1 MNKTFLEYVAEDII
15 SKYGTDLSRIA
26 VVFPNK
32 RAALFLNEHLARL
45 AGQPVWS
52 PAYITISDLFR
63 QHTDLKTADPIKLI
77 CDIHKSFTKCTGI
90 DETLDH
96 FYGWGQLLLADFD
109 DIDKNMADADSIFCN
124 LKDIHELDDI
134 SYLDDEQKEML
145 ARFFANFSDDIDS
158 ELKKRFLS
166 LWSHFG
172 DIYHDYNRRLTEQ
185 GIGYEGAIYR
195 KVANEQTLHLKYDKY
210 LFVGFN
216 LLQKVERLLF
226 SRLMKEDKAK
236 FYWDFD
242 EYYMPSPS
250 PLPSGGAPVGGY
262 GIPAIPTQPTCSV
275 GGYGIP
281 AIPTQP
287 TCSVGALPGGYGIP
301 AIPTQPTCSVGALP
315 GGALVSSAPTNLNL
329 ADFPNELDNTDPD
342 IYANMRRPKRI
353 RFISSPTENA
363 QARFASNWL
372 LENHRYRA
380 GRKTAV
386 VMCDESILLPLM
398 HSLPPEADKV
408 NITSGF
414 PLAMTPVASLV
425 MLLFDLY
432 TLGLR
437 KKGTTLN
444 PHYLK
449 KLMAHPYAHHLKGVH
464 LSQVHQEEVH
474 QPNSPSHHLTI
485 STPHHL
491 TTSTILHHIATLIKQ
506 VGIATK
512 PEGDPL
518 TQESVFRMYTILNRL
533 ATLADSGDLL
543 VDNTTLRRLVSQLVS
558 TSSIPF
564 HGEPVVGVQIMGVL
578 ETRNIDFDHLLL
590 LSCNEGNMPKG
601 VNDSSFIPY
610 TIRKAHHL
618 TTIDNKVALYSYY
631 FHRLLQRARDI
642 TIAYNNTTDNGHT
655 GEMSRFM
662 LQLLVESGQK
672 INHYTLTAK
681 NHPTPLMPKPI
692 QKDEATLS
700 KLQQITRL
708 SPSALNTYIR
718 CPLAFYYQYIAHIQ
732 EPHPDP
738 ETIDNRL
745 FGNIFHRAAYL
756 IYKDITDRSPLIEK
770 AHIQAYLSNRT
781 LLANVVDRAFQ
792 AEQCTPNNGLQII
805 NREVIIQYITKLLK
819 IDQQLCPFSILAMEE
834 EAKVYTTL
842 SFTIPSEGAL
852 VGGYGIP
859 AIPTQPTCSVG
870 ALKGGALVGGYG
882 IPAIPTQ
889 PTCSVGALK
898 GGALK
903 GGALV
908 SSAPKTSAPKTSAPK
923 TSAPGKQYNL
933 TIGGIIDRLD
943 ILTDRQTG
951 KPRIR
956 VVDYKTG
963 NQPSSPIKNIDEIF
977 DPNNIRTKHSN
988 YYLQAILYSLI
999 VSRSKRWNPA
1009 GHPVSPAL
1017 LFIKQAPATD
1027 YDPTLLIDKHPISDV
1042 TVYEEEFL
1050 TKLKHTLADIYSPD
1064 TPFTPTDDR
1073 KKCELCPY
1081 RMLCGL

>member
-134 SYLDDEQKEML
+134 SYLDNEQKEML

-195 KVANEQTLHLKYDKY
+195 KVASEETLHLKYDKY

-216 LLQKVERLLF
+216 LIQKVERVLF
-226 SRLMKEDKAK
+226 SRLMKEGKAK

-242 EYYMPSPS
+242 EYYMPTARAQQS
-250 PLPSGGAPVGGY
+250 A
-262 GIPAIPTQPTCSV
+262 SV
-275 GGYGIP
+275 PNNTASFAAYL
-281 AIPTQP
+281 T
-287 TCSVGALPGGYGIP
+287 
-301 AIPTQPTCSVGALP
+301 
-315 GGALVSSAPTNLNL
+315 
-329 ADFPNELDNTDPD
+329 DFPNELDNTDRD

-372 LENHRYRA
+372 LENDRYKA

-386 VMCDESILLPLM
+386 VMCDESILLPIM

-432 TLGLR
+432 TLDLR
-437 KKGTTLN
+437 KKGTAFN

-449 KLMAHPYAHHLKGVH
+449 KLMAHPYAHHLQEVHLKEAHLKGVH
-464 LSQVHQEEVH
+464 LSQVHQ
-474 QPNSPSHHLTI
+474 PNSKFDN
-485 STPHHL
+485 STSAQP
-491 TTSTILHHIATLIKQ
+491 TTQHSTFNTQHSILHHIATLVKQ

-512 PEGDPL
+512 QEGDAL
-518 TQESVFRMYTILNRL
+518 TQESVFRMFTILNRL
-533 ATLADSGDLL
+533 AALADSGDLL
-543 VDNTTLRRLVSQLVS
+543 VDNTTLRRLVSQLVGAA
-558 TSSIPF
+558 SIPF

-578 ETRNIDFDHLLL
+578 ETRNIDFDNVLL

-610 TIRKAHHL
+610 SIRKAHGL
-618 TTIDNKVALYSYY
+618 TTIDNKVAIYSYY
-631 FHRLLQRARDI
+631 FHRLLQRAGDI
-642 TIAYNNTTDNGHT
+642 TIAYNNSTDNGHT

-672 INHYTLTAK
+672 IDHYSLTAK
-681 NHPTPLMPKPI
+681 NQPTPLMPKPI
-692 QKDEATLS
+692 EKDETALS
-700 KLQQITRL
+700 KLEEISRL
-708 SPSALNTYIR
+708 SPSAINTYIR
-718 CPLAFYYQYIAHIQ
+718 CKLAFYYQYIAHIK
-732 EPHPDP
+732 EPDSDP
-738 ETIDNRL
+738 ETIDNRM

-756 IYKDITDRSPLIEK
+756 IYKDITDHSPVIEK
-770 AHIQAYLSNRT
+770 AHIQAYLSNRK
-781 LLANVVDRAFQ
+781 LLASVVDRAF
-792 AEQCTPNNGLQII
+792 EEEECKTNNGLQII
-805 NREVIIQYITKLLK
+805 NREVIIEYITKLLK

-834 EAKVYTTL
+834 EAKVYTQL
-842 SFTIPSEGAL
+842 SFTIPSG
-852 VGGYGIP
+852 
-859 AIPTQPTCSVG
+859 G
-870 ALKGGALVGGYG
+870 ALKE
-882 IPAIPTQ
+882 
-889 PTCSVGALK
+889 
-898 GGALK
+898 GALK

-908 SSAPKTSAPKTSAPK
+908 SSAPDKH
-923 TSAPGKQYNL
+923 YNL

-943 ILTDRQTG
+943 AVTDKQTG
-951 KPRIR
+951 KRRIR

-963 NQPSSPIKNIDEIF
+963 NKPSSAIKSIEEVFDPKNIAS
-977 DPNNIRTKHSN
+977 KHSN
-988 YYLQAILYSLI
+988 YFLQAILYSLI
-999 VSRSKRWNPA
+999 VSRSKEWNA
-1009 GHPVSPAL
+1009 ANDAVSPAL
-1017 LFIKQAPATD
+1017 LFIKQAPAND

-1050 TKLKHTLADIYSPD
+1050 TKLKETVADMYSPD
-1064 TPFTPTDDR
+1064 AAFTPTDDR

>member
-15 SKYGTDLSRIA
+15 GKYGTDLSRIA

-134 SYLDDEQKEML
+134 SYLDNEQKEML
-145 ARFFANFSDDIDS
+145 KRFFANFSDDIES

-195 KVANEQTLHLKYDKY
+195 KVVSEETLHLKYDKY

-216 LLQKVERLLF
+216 LLQKVERVLF
-226 SRLMKEDKAK
+226 NRLMKEGKAK

-250 PLPSGGAPVGGY
+250 PLPSGGA
-262 GIPAIPTQPTCSV
+262 
-275 GGYGIP
+275 
-281 AIPTQP
+281 
-287 TCSVGALPGGYGIP
+287 
-301 AIPTQPTCSVGALP
+301 
-315 GGALVSSAPTNLNL
+315 LVSSAPRTSAPTNLTTSPSQHLNIS
-329 ADFPNELDNTDPD
+329 DFPNELDNTDRD

-372 LENHRYRA
+372 LENERYRA

-437 KKGTTLN
+437 KKGTAFN

-449 KLMAHPYAHHLKGVH
+449 KLMAHPYARHLQEVHLKGVHLKGVH
-464 LSQVHQEEVH
+464 LSQVHQEEE
-474 QPNSPSHHLTI
+474 QQTIGDNSGCMGMAGMPY
-485 STPHHL
+485 PP
-491 TTSTILHHIATLIKQ
+491 TSAALLHHIATLIKQ

-512 PEGDPL
+512 PEGDAL
-518 TQESVFRMYTILNRL
+518 TQESVFRMFTILNRL
-533 ATLADSGDLL
+533 ATLADSGDLV
-543 VDNTTLRRLVSQLVS
+543 VDNTTLRRLVSQLVGAA
-558 TSSIPF
+558 SIPF
-564 HGEPVVGVQIMGVL
+564 HGEPVIGVQIMGVL
-578 ETRNIDFDHLLL
+578 ETRNIDFDNVLL

-610 TIRKAHHL
+610 SIRKAHGL
-618 TTIDNKVALYSYY
+618 TTIDNKVAIYSYY
-631 FHRLLQRARDI
+631 FHRLLQRAGDI
-642 TIAYNNTTDNGHT
+642 TIAYNNSTDNGHT

-672 INHYTLTAK
+672 IDHYSLTAK
-681 NHPTPLMPKPI
+681 NQPTPLMPKPI
-692 QKDEATLS
+692 EKDEAALS
-700 KLQQITRL
+700 KLEEMSRL
-708 SPSALNTYIR
+708 SPSAINTYIR
-718 CPLAFYYQYIAHIQ
+718 CKLAFYYQYIAHIK
-732 EPHPDP
+732 EPDSDP

-756 IYKDITDRSPLIEK
+756 IYKDITDHSQVIEK
-770 AHIQAYLSNRT
+770 AHIQAYLSNRK
-781 LLANVVDRAFQ
+781 LLASVVDRAF
-792 AEQCTPNNGLQII
+792 EEEECKTNNGLQII
-805 NREVIIQYITKLLK
+805 NREVIIEYITKLLK

-834 EAKVYTTL
+834 EAKVYTQL
-842 SFTIPSEGAL
+842 SFTIPS
-852 VGGYGIP
+852 
-859 AIPTQPTCSVG
+859 
-870 ALKGGALVGGYG
+870 
-882 IPAIPTQ
+882 
-889 PTCSVGALK
+889 

-908 SSAPKTSAPKTSAPK
+908 SSAPTKL
-923 TSAPGKQYNL
+923 YNL

-943 ILTDRQTG
+943 AVTDKQTG

-977 DPNNIRTKHSN
+977 DPNNIRSKHSN

-1009 GHPVSPAL
+1009 DHPVSPAL
-1017 LFIKQAPATD
+1017 LFIKQAATND
-1027 YDPTLLIDKHPISDV
+1027 YDPTLCIDKHPISDV

-1050 TKLKHTLADIYSPD
+1050 TKLKETVADMYSPD
-1064 TPFTPTDDR
+1064 AAFTPTDDR

>member
-15 SKYGTDLSRIA
+15 GKYGTDLSRIA

-32 RAALFLNEHLARL
+32 RAALFLNEHLARI

-145 ARFFANFSDDIDS
+145 KRFFANFSDDIES

-185 GIGYEGAIYR
+185 GISYEGAIYR
-195 KVANEQTLHLKYDKY
+195 KVASEETLHLKYDKY

-216 LLQKVERLLF
+216 LIQKVERVLF
-226 SRLMKEDKAK
+226 SRLMKEGKAK

-242 EYYMPSPS
+242 EYYMPTARAQQS
-250 PLPSGGAPVGGY
+250 A
-262 GIPAIPTQPTCSV
+262 SV
-275 GGYGIP
+275 PNNTASFAAYL
-281 AIPTQP
+281 T
-287 TCSVGALPGGYGIP
+287 
-301 AIPTQPTCSVGALP
+301 
-315 GGALVSSAPTNLNL
+315 
-329 ADFPNELDNTDPD
+329 DFPNELDNTDRD

-372 LENHRYRA
+372 LENERYKA

-386 VMCDESILLPLM
+386 VMCDESILLPIM

-408 NITSGF
+408 NISSGF
-414 PLAMTPVASLV
+414 PLAMTPIASLV

-437 KKGTTLN
+437 KKGTAFN

-449 KLMAHPYAHHLKGVH
+449 KLMAHPYARHLQEVHLKGVHSKGVH
-464 LSQVHQEEVH
+464 LSQVHQEGSAALL
-474 QPNSPSHHLTI
+474 Q
-485 STPHHL
+485 
-491 TTSTILHHIATLIKQ
+491 HIATLVKQ

-512 PEGDPL
+512 QEGDAL
-518 TQESVFRMYTILNRL
+518 TQESVFRMFTILNRL
-533 ATLADSGDLL
+533 AALADSGDLL
-543 VDNTTLRRLVSQLVS
+543 VDNTTLRRLVSQLVGAA
-558 TSSIPF
+558 SIPF

-578 ETRNIDFDHLLL
+578 ETRNIDFDNVLL

-610 TIRKAHHL
+610 SIRKAHGL
-618 TTIDNKVALYSYY
+618 TTIDNKVAIYSYY
-631 FHRLLQRARDI
+631 FHRLLQRAGDI
-642 TIAYNNTTDNGHT
+642 TIAYNNSTDNGHT

-672 INHYTLTAK
+672 IDHYSLTAK
-681 NHPTPLMPKPI
+681 NQPSPLMPKAI
-692 QKDEATLS
+692 EKDEAAIGKLEEMS
-700 KLQQITRL
+700 KL
-708 SPSALNTYIR
+708 SPSAINTYIR
-718 CPLAFYYQYIAHIQ
+718 CKLAFYYQYIAHIK
-732 EPHPDP
+732 EPDSDP
-738 ETIDNRL
+738 ETIDNRM

-756 IYKDITDRSPLIEK
+756 IYKDITDHSPVIEK
-770 AHIQAYLSNRT
+770 AHIQAYLSNRK
-781 LLANVVDRAFQ
+781 LLASVVDRAF
-792 AEQCTPNNGLQII
+792 EEEECKTNNGLQII
-805 NREVIIQYITKLLK
+805 NREVIIEYITKLLK

-834 EAKVYTTL
+834 EAKVYTQL
-842 SFTIPSEGAL
+842 SFTIPSG
-852 VGGYGIP
+852 
-859 AIPTQPTCSVG
+859 G
-870 ALKGGALVGGYG
+870 ALKE
-882 IPAIPTQ
+882 
-889 PTCSVGALK
+889 GALK

-908 SSAPKTSAPKTSAPK
+908 SSAPDKH
-923 TSAPGKQYNL
+923 YNL

-943 ILTDRQTG
+943 AVTDKQTG
-951 KPRIR
+951 KRRIR

-963 NQPSSPIKNIDEIF
+963 NKPSSAIKSIEEVFDPKNIAS
-977 DPNNIRTKHSN
+977 KHSN
-988 YYLQAILYSLI
+988 YFLQAILYSLI
-999 VSRSKRWNPA
+999 VSRSKEWNA
-1009 GHPVSPAL
+1009 ANDAVSPAL
-1017 LFIKQAPATD
+1017 LFIKQAPAND
-1027 YDPTLLIDKHPISDV
+1027 YDPTLCIDKHPISDV

-1050 TKLKHTLADIYSPD
+1050 TKLKETVADMYSPD
-1064 TPFTPTDDR
+1064 AAFTPTDDR

>member
-15 SKYGTDLSRIA
+15 GKYGTDLSRIA

-32 RAALFLNEHLARL
+32 RAALFLNEHLARI

-63 QHTDLKTADPIKLI
+63 QHTDLKPADPIKLI
-77 CDIHKSFTKCTGI
+77 CDIHKSFTKCTSI

-145 ARFFANFSDDIDS
+145 KRFFANFSDDIES

-195 KVANEQTLHLKYDKY
+195 KVASEETLHLKYDKY

-216 LLQKVERLLF
+216 LIQKVERVLF
-226 SRLMKEDKAK
+226 SRLMKEGKAK

-242 EYYMPSPS
+242 EYYMPTARAQQS
-250 PLPSGGAPVGGY
+250 A
-262 GIPAIPTQPTCSV
+262 SV
-275 GGYGIP
+275 PNNTASFAAYL
-281 AIPTQP
+281 T
-287 TCSVGALPGGYGIP
+287 
-301 AIPTQPTCSVGALP
+301 
-315 GGALVSSAPTNLNL
+315 
-329 ADFPNELDNTDPD
+329 DFPNELDNTNRD

-372 LENHRYRA
+372 LENERYKA

-386 VMCDESILLPLM
+386 VMCDESILLPIM

-437 KKGTTLN
+437 KKGTAFN

-449 KLMAHPYAHHLKGVH
+449 KLMAHPYARHLQEVHLKEMNEVHLKGVHLKGVH
-464 LSQVHQEEVH
+464 LSQVHQEKEMH
-474 QPNSPSHHLTI
+474 QEGIAAL
-485 STPHHL
+485 
-491 TTSTILHHIATLIKQ
+491 LHHIATLVKQ

-512 PEGDPL
+512 QEGDAL
-518 TQESVFRMYTILNRL
+518 TQESVFRMFTILNRL
-533 ATLADSGDLL
+533 AALADSGDLL
-543 VDNTTLRRLVSQLVS
+543 VDNTTLRRLVSQLVGAA
-558 TSSIPF
+558 SIPF
-564 HGEPVVGVQIMGVL
+564 HGEPVIGVQIMGVL
-578 ETRNIDFDHLLL
+578 ETRNIDFDNVLL

-610 TIRKAHHL
+610 SIRKAHGL
-618 TTIDNKVALYSYY
+618 TTIDNKVAIYSYY
-631 FHRLLQRARDI
+631 FHRLLQRAGDI
-642 TIAYNNTTDNGHT
+642 TIAYNNSTDNGHT

-672 INHYTLTAK
+672 IDHYSLTAK
-681 NHPTPLMPKPI
+681 NQPTPLMPKAI
-692 QKDEATLS
+692 EKDEAALS
-700 KLQQITRL
+700 KLEEMSRL
-708 SPSALNTYIR
+708 SPSAINTYIR
-718 CPLAFYYQYIAHIQ
+718 CKLAFYYQYIAHIK
-732 EPHPDP
+732 EPDSDP
-738 ETIDNRL
+738 ETIDNRM

-756 IYKDITDRSPLIEK
+756 IYKDITDHSPVIEK
-770 AHIQAYLSNRT
+770 AHIQAYLSNRK
-781 LLANVVDRAFQ
+781 LLASVVDRAF
-792 AEQCTPNNGLQII
+792 EEEECKTNNGLQII
-805 NREVIIQYITKLLK
+805 NREVIIEYITKLLK

-834 EAKVYTTL
+834 EAKVYTQL
-842 SFTIPSEGAL
+842 SFTTPS
-852 VGGYGIP
+852 
-859 AIPTQPTCSVG
+859 
-870 ALKGGALVGGYG
+870 
-882 IPAIPTQ
+882 
-889 PTCSVGALK
+889 

-908 SSAPKTSAPKTSAPK
+908 SSAPT
-923 TSAPGKQYNL
+923 KQYNL

-943 ILTDRQTG
+943 AVTDKQTG
-951 KPRIR
+951 KRRIR

-963 NQPSSPIKNIDEIF
+963 NKPSSAIKSIEEVFDPKNIAS
-977 DPNNIRTKHSN
+977 KHSN
-988 YYLQAILYSLI
+988 YFLQAILYSLI
-999 VSRSKRWNPA
+999 VSRSKEWNA
-1009 GHPVSPAL
+1009 ANDPVSPAL
-1017 LFIKQAPATD
+1017 LFIKQAATND
-1027 YDPTLLIDKHPISDV
+1027 YDPTLCIDKHPISDV

-1050 TKLKHTLADIYSPD
+1050 TKLKETVADMYSPD
-1064 TPFTPTDDR
+1064 AAFTPTDDR

>member
-15 SKYGTDLSRIA
+15 GKYGTDLSRIA

-32 RAALFLNEHLARL
+32 RAALFLNEHLARI

-63 QHTDLKTADPIKLI
+63 QHTDLKPADPIKLI

-145 ARFFANFSDDIDS
+145 KRFFANFSDDIES

-172 DIYHDYNRRLTEQ
+172 DIYHDYNRRLIEQ

-195 KVANEQTLHLKYDKY
+195 KVASEETLHLKYDKY

-216 LLQKVERLLF
+216 LIQKVERVLF
-226 SRLMKEDKAK
+226 SRLMKEGKAK

-242 EYYMPSPS
+242 EYYMPTARAQQS
-250 PLPSGGAPVGGY
+250 A
-262 GIPAIPTQPTCSV
+262 SV
-275 GGYGIP
+275 PNNTASFAAYL
-281 AIPTQP
+281 T
-287 TCSVGALPGGYGIP
+287 
-301 AIPTQPTCSVGALP
+301 
-315 GGALVSSAPTNLNL
+315 
-329 ADFPNELDNTDPD
+329 DFPNELDNTDRD

-372 LENHRYRA
+372 LENERYKA

-386 VMCDESILLPLM
+386 VMCDESILLPIM

-437 KKGTTLN
+437 KKGTAFN
-444 PHYLK
+444 PHYMK
-449 KLMAHPYAHHLKGVH
+449 KLMAHPYARHLQEVQLKEMNDVHLKGVH
-464 LSQVHQEEVH
+464 LSQVHQEGSAALL
-474 QPNSPSHHLTI
+474 Q
-485 STPHHL
+485 
-491 TTSTILHHIATLIKQ
+491 HIATLVKQ

-512 PEGDPL
+512 QEGDAL
-518 TQESVFRMYTILNRL
+518 TQESVFRMFTILNRL
-533 ATLADSGDLL
+533 AALADSGDLL
-543 VDNTTLRRLVSQLVS
+543 VDNTTLRRLVSQLVGAA
-558 TSSIPF
+558 SIPF

-578 ETRNIDFDHLLL
+578 ETRNIDFDNVLL

-610 TIRKAHHL
+610 SIRKAHGL
-618 TTIDNKVALYSYY
+618 TTIDNKVAIYSYY
-631 FHRLLQRARDI
+631 FHRLLQRAGDI
-642 TIAYNNTTDNGHT
+642 TIAYNNSTDNGHT

-672 INHYTLTAK
+672 IDHYSLTAK
-681 NHPTPLMPKPI
+681 NQPTPLMPKAI
-692 QKDEATLS
+692 EKDEAALS
-700 KLQQITRL
+700 KLEEMSRL
-708 SPSALNTYIR
+708 SPSAINTYIR
-718 CPLAFYYQYIAHIQ
+718 CKLAFYYQYVAHIK
-732 EPHPDP
+732 EPDSDP
-738 ETIDNRL
+738 ETIDNRM

-756 IYKDITDRSPLIEK
+756 IYKDITDHSPVIEK
-770 AHIQAYLSNRT
+770 THIQAYLSNRK
-781 LLANVVDRAFQ
+781 LLASVVDRAF
-792 AEQCTPNNGLQII
+792 EEEECKTNNGLQII
-805 NREVIIQYITKLLK
+805 NREVIIEYITKLLK

-834 EAKVYTTL
+834 EAKVYTQL
-842 SFTIPSEGAL
+842 SFTIPS
-852 VGGYGIP
+852 
-859 AIPTQPTCSVG
+859 
-870 ALKGGALVGGYG
+870 
-882 IPAIPTQ
+882 
-889 PTCSVGALK
+889 
-898 GGALK
+898 

-908 SSAPKTSAPKTSAPK
+908 SSAPTKHYS
-923 TSAPGKQYNL
+923 L

-943 ILTDRQTG
+943 AVTDKQTG
-951 KPRIR
+951 KRRIR

-963 NQPSSPIKNIDEIF
+963 NKPSSAIKSIEEVFDPKNIAS
-977 DPNNIRTKHSN
+977 KHSN
-988 YYLQAILYSLI
+988 YFLQAILYSLI
-999 VSRSKRWNPA
+999 VSRSKEWNA
-1009 GHPVSPAL
+1009 ANDAVSPAL
-1017 LFIKQAPATD
+1017 LFIKQAATND
-1027 YDPTLLIDKHPISDV
+1027 YDPTLCIDKHPISDV

-1050 TKLKHTLADIYSPD
+1050 TKLKETVADMYSPD
-1064 TPFTPTDDR
+1064 AAFTPTDDR

>member
-15 SKYGTDLSRIA
+15 GKYGTDLSRIA

-32 RAALFLNEHLARL
+32 RAALFLNEHLARI

-63 QHTDLKTADPIKLI
+63 QHTDLKPADPIKLI

-145 ARFFANFSDDIDS
+145 KRFFANFSDDIES

-195 KVANEQTLHLKYDKY
+195 KVASEETLHLKYDKY

-216 LLQKVERLLF
+216 LIQKVERVLF
-226 SRLMKEDKAK
+226 SRLMKEGKAK

-242 EYYMPSPS
+242 EYYMPTARAQQS
-250 PLPSGGAPVGGY
+250 A
-262 GIPAIPTQPTCSV
+262 SV
-275 GGYGIP
+275 PNNTASFAAYL
-281 AIPTQP
+281 T
-287 TCSVGALPGGYGIP
+287 
-301 AIPTQPTCSVGALP
+301 
-315 GGALVSSAPTNLNL
+315 
-329 ADFPNELDNTDPD
+329 DFPNELDNTDRD

-372 LENHRYRA
+372 LENERYKA

-386 VMCDESILLPLM
+386 VMCDESILLPIM

-437 KKGTTLN
+437 KKGTAFN

-449 KLMAHPYAHHLKGVH
+449 KLMAHPYARHLQEVHLKEMNDVYLKGVHLKGVH
-464 LSQVHQEEVH
+464 LSQVHQKEE
-474 QPNSPSHHLTI
+474 QQTIGDNSGCMGMAGMPY
-485 STPHHL
+485 PP
-491 TTSTILHHIATLIKQ
+491 TSAALLHHIASLIKQ

-512 PEGDPL
+512 QEGDAL
-518 TQESVFRMYTILNRL
+518 TQESVFRMFTILNRL
-533 ATLADSGDLL
+533 AALADSGDLL
-543 VDNTTLRRLVSQLVS
+543 VDNTTLRRLVSQLVGAA
-558 TSSIPF
+558 SIPF
-564 HGEPVVGVQIMGVL
+564 HGEPVIGVQIMGVL
-578 ETRNIDFDHLLL
+578 ETRNIDFDNVLL

-610 TIRKAHHL
+610 SIRKAHGL
-618 TTIDNKVALYSYY
+618 TTIDNKVAIYSYY
-631 FHRLLQRARDI
+631 FHRLLQRAGDI
-642 TIAYNNTTDNGHT
+642 TIAYNNSTDNGHT

-672 INHYTLTAK
+672 IDHYSLTAK
-681 NHPTPLMPKPI
+681 NQPTPLMPKPI
-692 QKDEATLS
+692 EKDETALS
-700 KLQQITRL
+700 KLEEMSRL
-708 SPSALNTYIR
+708 SPSAINTYIR
-718 CPLAFYYQYIAHIQ
+718 CKLAFYYQYIAHIK
-732 EPHPDP
+732 EPDSDP
-738 ETIDNRL
+738 ETIDNRM

-756 IYKDITDRSPLIEK
+756 IYKDITDHSPVIEK
-770 AHIQAYLSNRT
+770 AHIQAYLSNRK
-781 LLANVVDRAFQ
+781 LLASVVDRAF
-792 AEQCTPNNGLQII
+792 EEEECKTNNGLQII
-805 NREVIIQYITKLLK
+805 NREVIIEYVTKLLK

-834 EAKVYTTL
+834 EAKVYTQL
-842 SFTIPSEGAL
+842 SFTIPL
-852 VGGYGIP
+852 
-859 AIPTQPTCSVG
+859 
-870 ALKGGALVGGYG
+870 
-882 IPAIPTQ
+882 
-889 PTCSVGALK
+889 
-898 GGALK
+898 

-908 SSAPKTSAPKTSAPK
+908 SSAPT
-923 TSAPGKQYNL
+923 KQYNL

-943 ILTDRQTG
+943 AVTDKQTG
-951 KPRIR
+951 KRRIR

-963 NQPSSPIKNIDEIF
+963 NKPSSAIKSIEEVFDPKNIAS
-977 DPNNIRTKHSN
+977 KHSN
-988 YYLQAILYSLI
+988 YFLQAILYSLI
-999 VSRSKRWNPA
+999 VSRSKEWNA
-1009 GHPVSPAL
+1009 ANDPVSPAL
-1017 LFIKQAPATD
+1017 LFIKQAATND
-1027 YDPTLLIDKHPISDV
+1027 YDPTLCIDKHPISDV

-1050 TKLKHTLADIYSPD
+1050 TKLKETVADMYSPD
-1064 TPFTPTDDR
+1064 AAFTPTDDR

>member
-195 KVANEQTLHLKYDKY
+195 KVASEQTLHLKYDKY

-216 LLQKVERLLF
+216 LLQKVERVLF

-250 PLPSGGAPVGGY
+250 PFPSGGALV
-262 GIPAIPTQPTCSV
+262 
-275 GGYGIP
+275 
-281 AIPTQP
+281 
-287 TCSVGALPGGYGIP
+287 GGYGIP

-329 ADFPNELDNTDPD
+329 SDFPNELDNTDPD

-363 QARFASNWL
+363 QARFAANWL

-380 GRKTAV
+380 GRKTAI
-386 VMCDESILLPLM
+386 VMCDESILLPIM

-437 KKGTTLN
+437 KKGTALN

-449 KLMAHPYAHHLKGVH
+449 KLMAHTYA
-464 LSQVHQEEVH
+464 
-474 QPNSPSHHLTI
+474 HHLTI
-485 STPHHL
+485 SPPQHL
-491 TTSTILHHIATLIKQ
+491 TTSTPHHLNTSPILHHIATLIKQ

-558 TSSIPF
+558 SSSIPF

-601 VNDSSFIPY
+601 INDSSFIPY

-631 FHRLLQRARDI
+631 FHRLLQRAGDI
-642 TIAYNNTTDNGHT
+642 TIAYNNSTDNGHT

-672 INHYTLTAK
+672 INHYSLTAK

-700 KLQQITRL
+700 KLQQISRL

-756 IYKDITDRSPLIEK
+756 IYKDITDRSPLVEK

-792 AEQCTPNNGLQII
+792 AEQCTANNGLQII

-834 EAKVYTTL
+834 EAKVYTSL

-870 ALKGGALVGGYG
+870 ALKGGALV
-882 IPAIPTQ
+882 
-889 PTCSVGALK
+889 
-898 GGALK
+898 
-903 GGALV
+903 
-908 SSAPKTSAPKTSAPK
+908 SSAPRTSAPT
-923 TSAPGKQYNL
+923 KQYNL

-943 ILTDRQTG
+943 ILTDKQTG

-956 VVDYKTG
+956 VIDYKTG

-977 DPNNIRTKHSN
+977 DPNNIRSKHSN

-1009 GHPVSPAL
+1009 NHPVSPAL
-1017 LFIKQAPATD
+1017 LFIKQAPANH
-1027 YDPTLLIDKHPISDV
+1027 YDPTLHIDKHPISDV

>member
-15 SKYGTDLSRIA
+15 GKYGTDLSRIA

-32 RAALFLNEHLARL
+32 RAALFLNEHLARI

-145 ARFFANFSDDIDS
+145 KRFFANFSDDIDS

-185 GIGYEGAIYR
+185 GLGYEGAIYR
-195 KVANEQTLHLKYDKY
+195 KVASEESLQMKYDKY

-216 LLQKVERLLF
+216 LLQKVERVLF
-226 SRLMKEDKAK
+226 SRLMKEGKAK

-250 PLPSGGAPVGGY
+250 HHLNTS
-262 GIPAIPTQPTCSV
+262 
-275 GGYGIP
+275 
-281 AIPTQP
+281 
-287 TCSVGALPGGYGIP
+287 
-301 AIPTQPTCSVGALP
+301 
-315 GGALVSSAPTNLNL
+315 GGALVSSAPTNLNTSTSHHL
-329 ADFPNELDNTDPD
+329 TTNQSQHLNTSPSQHLNIADFPNELDNSDPD
-342 IYANMRRPKRI
+342 IYANMRRPKSV

-372 LENHRYRA
+372 LENDRYKA

-386 VMCDESILLPLM
+386 VMCDESILLPIM

-437 KKGTTLN
+437 KKGTALN

-449 KLMAHPYAHHLKGVH
+449 KLMAHPYAHHLQEEHLKGVH
-464 LSQVHQEEVH
+464 LSQVHQ
-474 QPNSPSHHLTI
+474 PNSTLDNSTSAQPTI
-485 STPHHL
+485 QNSKLKTQN
-491 TTSTILHHIATLIKQ
+491 SILHHIASLIKQ

-512 PEGDPL
+512 HEGDAL
-518 TQESVFRMYTILNRL
+518 TQESVFRMFTILNRL
-533 ATLADSGDLL
+533 AALADSGDLV

-558 TSSIPF
+558 SSSIPF

-578 ETRNIDFDHLLL
+578 ETRNIDFDHVLL

-610 TIRKAHHL
+610 SIRKAHGL
-618 TTIDNKVALYSYY
+618 TTIDNKVAIYSYY
-631 FHRLLQRARDI
+631 FHRLLQRAGDI
-642 TIAYNNTTDNGHT
+642 TIAYNNSTDNGHT

-672 INHYTLTAK
+672 IDHYSLTAK
-681 NHPTPLMPKPI
+681 NQPTPLMPKPI
-692 QKDEATLS
+692 EKDEAAIGKLEEMS
-700 KLQQITRL
+700 KL
-708 SPSALNTYIR
+708 SPSAINTYIR
-718 CPLAFYYQYIAHIQ
+718 CKLAFYYQYIAHIK
-732 EPHPDP
+732 EPDSDP
-738 ETIDNRL
+738 ETIDNRM

-756 IYKDITDRSPLIEK
+756 IYKDITDHSPVIEK
-770 AHIQAYLSNRT
+770 AHIQAYLSNRK
-781 LLANVVDRAFQ
+781 LLASVVDRAF
-792 AEQCTPNNGLQII
+792 EEEECKTNNGLQII
-805 NREVIIQYITKLLK
+805 NREVIIEYITKLLK

-834 EAKVYTTL
+834 EAKVYTQL
-842 SFTIPSEGAL
+842 SFTTPPSHHL
-852 VGGYGIP
+852 
-859 AIPTQPTCSVG
+859 T
-870 ALKGGALVGGYG
+870 
-882 IPAIPTQ
+882 
-889 PTCSVGALK
+889 
-898 GGALK
+898 
-903 GGALV
+903 
-908 SSAPKTSAPKTSAPK
+908 TSPS
-923 TSAPGKQYNL
+923 QYNI

-943 ILTDRQTG
+943 AVTDKQTG
-951 KPRIR
+951 KRRIR

-963 NQPSSPIKNIDEIF
+963 NKPSSAIKSIEEVFDPKNIAS
-977 DPNNIRTKHSN
+977 KHSN
-988 YYLQAILYSLI
+988 YFLQAILYSLI
-999 VSRSKRWNPA
+999 VSRSKEWNPA
-1009 GHPVSPAL
+1009 NDAVSPAL
-1017 LFIKQAPATD
+1017 LFIKQAATND
-1027 YDPTLLIDKHPISDV
+1027 YDPTLCIDKHPISDV

-1050 TKLKHTLADIYSPD
+1050 TKLKETVADIYSPNV
-1064 TPFTPTDDR
+1064 PFTPTDDR

>member
-32 RAALFLNEHLARL
+32 RAALFLNEHLARI

-145 ARFFANFSDDIDS
+145 KRFFANFSDDIDS

-172 DIYHDYNRRLTEQ
+172 DIYHDYNRHLTEQ

-195 KVANEQTLHLKYDKY
+195 KVASEQTLHLKYDKY

-216 LLQKVERLLF
+216 LLQKVERVLF
-226 SRLMKEDKAK
+226 SRLMKEGKAK

-250 PLPSGGAPVGGY
+250 HHLTTSPSPLPSGGA
-262 GIPAIPTQPTCSV
+262 
-275 GGYGIP
+275 
-281 AIPTQP
+281 
-287 TCSVGALPGGYGIP
+287 LK
-301 AIPTQPTCSVGALP
+301 
-315 GGALVSSAPTNLNL
+315 GGALVSSAPRTSAPRTSAPTNLNTSPSQHL
-329 ADFPNELDNTDPD
+329 NLSDFPNELDNTDRD

-372 LENHRYRA
+372 LENDRYKA

-386 VMCDESILLPLM
+386 VMCDESILLPIM

-437 KKGTTLN
+437 KKGTAFN

-449 KLMAHPYAHHLKGVH
+449 KLMAHPYARHLQGVH
-464 LSQVHQEEVH
+464 LSQVH

-485 STPHHL
+485 SP
-491 TTSTILHHIATLIKQ
+491 ILHHIASLVKQ

-512 PEGDPL
+512 QEGDAL
-518 TQESVFRMYTILNRL
+518 TQESVFRMFTILNRL

-543 VDNTTLRRLVSQLVS
+543 VDNTTLRRLVSQLVGAA
-558 TSSIPF
+558 SIPF

-578 ETRNIDFDHLLL
+578 ETRNIDFDNVLL

-610 TIRKAHHL
+610 SIRKAHGL
-618 TTIDNKVALYSYY
+618 TTIDNKVAIYSYY
-631 FHRLLQRARDI
+631 FHRLLQRAGDI
-642 TIAYNNTTDNGHT
+642 TIAYNNSTDNGHT

-672 INHYTLTAK
+672 IDHYSLTAK
-681 NHPTPLMPKPI
+681 NQPSPLMPKPI
-692 QKDEATLS
+692 EKDETALS
-700 KLQQITRL
+700 KLQQISQL

-756 IYKDITDRSPLIEK
+756 IYKDITDRSPLVEK

-805 NREVIIQYITKLLK
+805 NREVIIEYITKLLK

-834 EAKVYTTL
+834 EAKVYTQL
-842 SFTIPSEGAL
+842 SFTIPS
-852 VGGYGIP
+852 
-859 AIPTQPTCSVG
+859 
-870 ALKGGALVGGYG
+870 
-882 IPAIPTQ
+882 
-889 PTCSVGALK
+889 

-903 GGALV
+903 GGAVV
-908 SSAPKTSAPKTSAPK
+908 SSAPT
-923 TSAPGKQYNL
+923 KQYNL

-943 ILTDRQTG
+943 AVTDKQTG
-951 KPRIR
+951 KRRIR

-977 DPNNIRTKHSN
+977 DPNNIRSKHSN
-988 YYLQAILYSLI
+988 YFLQAILYSLI
-999 VSRSKRWNPA
+999 VSRSERWNPA
-1009 GHPVSPAL
+1009 NHPVSPAL
-1017 LFIKQAPATD
+1017 LFIKQAPANH

>member
-15 SKYGTDLSRIA
+15 GKYGTDLSRIA

-32 RAALFLNEHLARL
+32 RAALFLNEHLARI

-63 QHTDLKTADPIKLI
+63 QHTDLKPADPIKLI

-145 ARFFANFSDDIDS
+145 KRFFANFSDDIES

-195 KVANEQTLHLKYDKY
+195 KVASEETLHLKYDKY

-216 LLQKVERLLF
+216 LIQKVERVLF
-226 SRLMKEDKAK
+226 SRLMKEGKAK

-242 EYYMPSPS
+242 EYYMPT
-250 PLPSGGAPVGGY
+250 AR
-262 GIPAIPTQPTCSV
+262 AQQSV
-275 GGYGIP
+275 
-281 AIPTQP
+281 
-287 TCSVGALPGGYGIP
+287 SVPNNTASFAAYL
-301 AIPTQPTCSVGALP
+301 T
-315 GGALVSSAPTNLNL
+315 
-329 ADFPNELDNTDPD
+329 DFPNELDNTDRN

-372 LENHRYRA
+372 LENDRYKA

-386 VMCDESILLPLM
+386 VMCDESILLPIM

-437 KKGTTLN
+437 KKGTAFN

-449 KLMAHPYAHHLKGVH
+449 KLMAHPYARHLQEVHLKGVH
-464 LSQVHQEEVH
+464 LSQVHQKEE
-474 QPNSPSHHLTI
+474 QQTIGDNSGCMGMAGMPY
-485 STPHHL
+485 PP
-491 TTSTILHHIATLIKQ
+491 TSAALLQHIATLVKQ

-512 PEGDPL
+512 QEGDAL
-518 TQESVFRMYTILNRL
+518 TQESVFRMFTILNRL
-533 ATLADSGDLL
+533 AALADSGDLV
-543 VDNTTLRRLVSQLVS
+543 VDNTTLRRLVSQLVGAA
-558 TSSIPF
+558 SIPF

-578 ETRNIDFDHLLL
+578 ETRNIDFDNVLL

-610 TIRKAHHL
+610 SIRKAHGL
-618 TTIDNKVALYSYY
+618 TTIDNKVAIYSYY
-631 FHRLLQRARDI
+631 FHRLLQRAGDI
-642 TIAYNNTTDNGHT
+642 TIAYNNSTDNGHT

-672 INHYTLTAK
+672 IDHYSLTAK
-681 NHPTPLMPKPI
+681 NQPTPLMPKAI
-692 QKDEATLS
+692 EKDEAAIDKLEEMS
-700 KLQQITRL
+700 KL
-708 SPSALNTYIR
+708 SPSAINTYIR
-718 CPLAFYYQYIAHIQ
+718 CKLAFYYQYIAHIK
-732 EPHPDP
+732 EPDSDP
-738 ETIDNRL
+738 ETIDNRM

-756 IYKDITDRSPLIEK
+756 IYKDITDHSPVIEK
-770 AHIQAYLSNRT
+770 AHIQAYLSNRK
-781 LLANVVDRAFQ
+781 LLASVVDRAF
-792 AEQCTPNNGLQII
+792 EEEECKTNNGLQII
-805 NREVIIQYITKLLK
+805 NREVIIEYITKLLK

-834 EAKVYTTL
+834 EAKVYTQL
-842 SFTIPSEGAL
+842 SFTIPS
-852 VGGYGIP
+852 
-859 AIPTQPTCSVG
+859 
-870 ALKGGALVGGYG
+870 
-882 IPAIPTQ
+882 
-889 PTCSVGALK
+889 

-908 SSAPKTSAPKTSAPK
+908 SSAPT
-923 TSAPGKQYNL
+923 KQYDL

-943 ILTDRQTG
+943 AVTDKQTG
-951 KPRIR
+951 KRRIR

-963 NQPSSPIKNIDEIF
+963 NKPSSAIKSIEEVFDPKNIAS
-977 DPNNIRTKHSN
+977 KHSN
-988 YYLQAILYSLI
+988 YFLQAILYSLI
-999 VSRSKRWNPA
+999 VSRSKEWNA
-1009 GHPVSPAL
+1009 ANDAVSPAL
-1017 LFIKQAPATD
+1017 LFIKQAATND
-1027 YDPTLLIDKHPISDV
+1027 YDPTLCIDKHPISDV

-1050 TKLKHTLADIYSPD
+1050 TKLKETVADMYSPD
-1064 TPFTPTDDR
+1064 AAFTPTDDR

>member
-15 SKYGTDLSRIA
+15 GKYGTDLSRIA

-32 RAALFLNEHLARL
+32 RAALFLNEHLAL
-45 AGQPVWS
+45 IAGQPVWS

-63 QHTDLKTADPIKLI
+63 QHTDLKPADPIKLI

-145 ARFFANFSDDIDS
+145 KRFFANFSDDIES

-195 KVANEQTLHLKYDKY
+195 KVASEETLHLKYDKY

-216 LLQKVERLLF
+216 LIQKVERVLF
-226 SRLMKEDKAK
+226 SRLMKEGKAK

-242 EYYMPSPS
+242 EYYMPTARAQQS
-250 PLPSGGAPVGGY
+250 A
-262 GIPAIPTQPTCSV
+262 SV
-275 GGYGIP
+275 PNNTASFAAYL
-281 AIPTQP
+281 T
-287 TCSVGALPGGYGIP
+287 
-301 AIPTQPTCSVGALP
+301 
-315 GGALVSSAPTNLNL
+315 
-329 ADFPNELDNTDPD
+329 DFPNELDNTDRD

-363 QARFASNWL
+363 QVRFASNWL
-372 LENHRYRA
+372 LENDRYKA

-386 VMCDESILLPLM
+386 VMCDESILLPIM

-437 KKGTTLN
+437 KKGTAFN

-449 KLMAHPYAHHLKGVH
+449 KLMAHPYARHLQEVHLKGVHSKGVH

-474 QPNSPSHHLTI
+474 QEGIHQKEEQQTIGDNSGCMGMAGMPY
-485 STPHHL
+485 PP
-491 TTSTILHHIATLIKQ
+491 TSAALLHHIATLVKQ

-512 PEGDPL
+512 QEGDAL
-518 TQESVFRMYTILNRL
+518 TQESVFRMFTILNRL
-533 ATLADSGDLL
+533 AALADSGDLL
-543 VDNTTLRRLVSQLVS
+543 VDNTTLRRLVSQLVGAA
-558 TSSIPF
+558 SIPF

-578 ETRNIDFDHLLL
+578 ETRNIDFDNVLL

-610 TIRKAHHL
+610 SIRKAHGL
-618 TTIDNKVALYSYY
+618 TTIDNKVAIYSYY
-631 FHRLLQRARDI
+631 FHRLLQRAGDI
-642 TIAYNNTTDNGHT
+642 TIAYNNSTDNGHT

-672 INHYTLTAK
+672 IDHYSLTAK
-681 NHPTPLMPKPI
+681 NQPTPLMPKAI
-692 QKDEATLS
+692 EKDETALS
-700 KLQQITRL
+700 KLEEMSRL
-708 SPSALNTYIR
+708 SPSAINTYIR
-718 CPLAFYYQYIAHIQ
+718 CKLAFYYQYIAHIK
-732 EPHPDP
+732 EPDSDP
-738 ETIDNRL
+738 ETIDNRM

-756 IYKDITDRSPLIEK
+756 IYKDITDHSPVIEK
-770 AHIQAYLSNRT
+770 AHIQAYLSNRK
-781 LLANVVDRAFQ
+781 LLASVVDRAF
-792 AEQCTPNNGLQII
+792 EEEECKTNNGLQII
-805 NREVIIQYITKLLK
+805 NREVIIEYITKLLK

-834 EAKVYTTL
+834 EAKVYTQL
-842 SFTIPSEGAL
+842 SFTIPS
-852 VGGYGIP
+852 
-859 AIPTQPTCSVG
+859 
-870 ALKGGALVGGYG
+870 
-882 IPAIPTQ
+882 
-889 PTCSVGALK
+889 

-908 SSAPKTSAPKTSAPK
+908 SSAPT
-923 TSAPGKQYNL
+923 KQYNL

-943 ILTDRQTG
+943 AVTDKQTG
-951 KPRIR
+951 KRRIR

-963 NQPSSPIKNIDEIF
+963 NKPSSAIKSIEEVFDPKNIAS
-977 DPNNIRTKHSN
+977 KHSN
-988 YYLQAILYSLI
+988 YFLQAILYSLI
-999 VSRSKRWNPA
+999 VSRSKEWNA
-1009 GHPVSPAL
+1009 ANDPVSPAL
-1017 LFIKQAPATD
+1017 LFIKQAATND
-1027 YDPTLLIDKHPISDV
+1027 YDPTLCIDKHPISDV

-1050 TKLKHTLADIYSPD
+1050 TKLKETVADMYSPD
-1064 TPFTPTDDR
+1064 AAFTPTDDR

>member
-15 SKYGTDLSRIA
+15 GKYGTDLSRIA

-32 RAALFLNEHLARL
+32 RAALFLNEHLARI

-63 QHTDLKTADPIKLI
+63 QHTDLKPADPIKLI

-145 ARFFANFSDDIDS
+145 KRFFANFSDDIES

-195 KVANEQTLHLKYDKY
+195 KVASEETLHLKYDKY

-216 LLQKVERLLF
+216 LIQKVERVLF
-226 SRLMKEDKAK
+226 SRLMKEGKAK

-242 EYYMPSPS
+242 EYYMPTARAQQS
-250 PLPSGGAPVGGY
+250 A
-262 GIPAIPTQPTCSV
+262 SV
-275 GGYGIP
+275 PNNTASFAAYL
-281 AIPTQP
+281 T
-287 TCSVGALPGGYGIP
+287 
-301 AIPTQPTCSVGALP
+301 
-315 GGALVSSAPTNLNL
+315 
-329 ADFPNELDNTDPD
+329 DFPNELDNTDRD

-372 LENHRYRA
+372 LENDRYKA

-386 VMCDESILLPLM
+386 VMCDESILLPIM

-437 KKGTTLN
+437 KKGTAFN

-449 KLMAHPYAHHLKGVH
+449 KLMAHPYARHLQEVHLKEMNDVHLKGVH

-474 QPNSPSHHLTI
+474 QEGIAAL
-485 STPHHL
+485 L
-491 TTSTILHHIATLIKQ
+491 QHIATLVKQ

-512 PEGDPL
+512 QEGDAL
-518 TQESVFRMYTILNRL
+518 TQESVFRMFTILNRL
-533 ATLADSGDLL
+533 AALADSGDLL
-543 VDNTTLRRLVSQLVS
+543 VDNTTLRRLVSQLVGAA
-558 TSSIPF
+558 SIPF

-578 ETRNIDFDHLLL
+578 ETRNIDFDNVLL

-610 TIRKAHHL
+610 SIRKAHGL
-618 TTIDNKVALYSYY
+618 TTIDNKVAIYSYY
-631 FHRLLQRARDI
+631 FHRLLQRAGDI
-642 TIAYNNTTDNGHT
+642 TIAYNNSTDNGHT

-672 INHYTLTAK
+672 IDHYSLTAK
-681 NHPTPLMPKPI
+681 NQPTPLMPKAI
-692 QKDEATLS
+692 EKDETALS
-700 KLQQITRL
+700 KLEEMSRL
-708 SPSALNTYIR
+708 SPSAINTYIR
-718 CPLAFYYQYIAHIQ
+718 CKLAFYYQYIAHIK
-732 EPHPDP
+732 EPDSDP
-738 ETIDNRL
+738 ETIDNRM

-756 IYKDITDRSPLIEK
+756 IYKDITDHSPVIEK
-770 AHIQAYLSNRT
+770 AHIQAYLSNRK
-781 LLANVVDRAFQ
+781 LLASVVDRAF
-792 AEQCTPNNGLQII
+792 EEEECKTNNGLQII
-805 NREVIIQYITKLLK
+805 NREVIIEYITKLLK

-834 EAKVYTTL
+834 EAKVYTQL
-842 SFTIPSEGAL
+842 SFTIPSGGALKEGAL
-852 VGGYGIP
+852 KE
-859 AIPTQPTCSVG
+859 G
-870 ALKGGALVGGYG
+870 ALKGGALKE
-882 IPAIPTQ
+882 
-889 PTCSVGALK
+889 GALK

-903 GGALV
+903 GGAPDKHY
-908 SSAPKTSAPKTSAPK
+908 S
-923 TSAPGKQYNL
+923 L

-943 ILTDRQTG
+943 AVTDKQTG
-951 KPRIR
+951 KRRIR

-963 NQPSSPIKNIDEIF
+963 NKPSSAIKSIEEVFDPKNIAS
-977 DPNNIRTKHSN
+977 KHSN
-988 YYLQAILYSLI
+988 YFLQAILYSLI
-999 VSRSKRWNPA
+999 VSRSKEWNA
-1009 GHPVSPAL
+1009 ANDPVSPAL
-1017 LFIKQAPATD
+1017 LFIKQAATND
-1027 YDPTLLIDKHPISDV
+1027 YDPTLCIDKHPISDV

-1050 TKLKHTLADIYSPD
+1050 TKLKETVADMYSPD
-1064 TPFTPTDDR
+1064 AAFTPTDDR

>member
-15 SKYGTDLSRIA
+15 GKYGTDLSRIA

-32 RAALFLNEHLARL
+32 RAALFLNEHLARI

-63 QHTDLKTADPIKLI
+63 QHTDLKPADPIKLI

-145 ARFFANFSDDIDS
+145 KRFFANFSDDIES

-195 KVANEQTLHLKYDKY
+195 KVASEETLHLKYDKY

-216 LLQKVERLLF
+216 LIQKVERVLF
-226 SRLMKEDKAK
+226 SRLMKEGKAK

-242 EYYMPSPS
+242 EYYMPTARAQQS
-250 PLPSGGAPVGGY
+250 A
-262 GIPAIPTQPTCSV
+262 SV
-275 GGYGIP
+275 PNNTASFAAYL
-281 AIPTQP
+281 T
-287 TCSVGALPGGYGIP
+287 
-301 AIPTQPTCSVGALP
+301 
-315 GGALVSSAPTNLNL
+315 
-329 ADFPNELDNTDPD
+329 DFPNELDNTDRD

-372 LENHRYRA
+372 LENDRYKA

-386 VMCDESILLPLM
+386 VMCDESILLPIM

-437 KKGTTLN
+437 KKGTAFN

-449 KLMAHPYAHHLKGVH
+449 KLMAHPYARHLQEVHLKGVHSKGVH
-464 LSQVHQEEVH
+464 LSQVHQEG
-474 QPNSPSHHLTI
+474 SAAL
-485 STPHHL
+485 
-491 TTSTILHHIATLIKQ
+491 LHHIATLVKQ

-512 PEGDPL
+512 QEGDAL
-518 TQESVFRMYTILNRL
+518 TQESVFRMFTILNRL
-533 ATLADSGDLL
+533 AALADSGDLL
-543 VDNTTLRRLVSQLVS
+543 VDNTTLRRLVSQLVGAA
-558 TSSIPF
+558 SIPF

-578 ETRNIDFDHLLL
+578 ETRNIDFDNVLL

-610 TIRKAHHL
+610 SIRKAHGL
-618 TTIDNKVALYSYY
+618 TTIDNKVAIYSYY
-631 FHRLLQRARDI
+631 FHRLLQRAGDI
-642 TIAYNNTTDNGHT
+642 TIAYNNSTDNGHT

-672 INHYTLTAK
+672 IDHYSLTAK
-681 NHPTPLMPKPI
+681 NQPTPLMPKAI
-692 QKDEATLS
+692 EKDETALS
-700 KLQQITRL
+700 KLEEMSRL
-708 SPSALNTYIR
+708 SPSAINTYIR
-718 CPLAFYYQYIAHIQ
+718 CKLAFYYQFIAHIK
-732 EPHPDP
+732 EPDSDP
-738 ETIDNRL
+738 ETIDNRM

-756 IYKDITDRSPLIEK
+756 IYKDITDHSPVIEK
-770 AHIQAYLSNRT
+770 AHIQAYLSNRK
-781 LLANVVDRAFQ
+781 LLASVVDRAF
-792 AEQCTPNNGLQII
+792 EEEECKTNNGLQII
-805 NREVIIQYITKLLK
+805 NREVIIEYITKLLK

-834 EAKVYTTL
+834 EAKVYTQL
-842 SFTIPSEGAL
+842 SFTTPS
-852 VGGYGIP
+852 
-859 AIPTQPTCSVG
+859 
-870 ALKGGALVGGYG
+870 
-882 IPAIPTQ
+882 
-889 PTCSVGALK
+889 

-908 SSAPKTSAPKTSAPK
+908 SSAPT
-923 TSAPGKQYNL
+923 KQYNL

-943 ILTDRQTG
+943 AVTDKQTG
-951 KPRIR
+951 KRRIR

-963 NQPSSPIKNIDEIF
+963 NKPSSAIKSIEEVFDPKNIAS
-977 DPNNIRTKHSN
+977 KHSN
-988 YYLQAILYSLI
+988 YFLQAILYSLI
-999 VSRSKRWNPA
+999 VSRSKEWNA
-1009 GHPVSPAL
+1009 ANDAVSPAL
-1017 LFIKQAPATD
+1017 LFIKQAATND
-1027 YDPTLLIDKHPISDV
+1027 YDPTLCIDKHPISDV

-1050 TKLKHTLADIYSPD
+1050 TKLKETVADMYSPD
-1064 TPFTPTDDR
+1064 AAFTPTDDR

>member
-15 SKYGTDLSRIA
+15 GKYGTDLSRIA

-32 RAALFLNEHLARL
+32 RAALFLNEHLARI

-63 QHTDLKTADPIKLI
+63 QHTDLKPADPIKLI

-195 KVANEQTLHLKYDKY
+195 KVASEETLHLKYDKY

-216 LLQKVERLLF
+216 LIQKVERVLF
-226 SRLMKEDKAK
+226 SRLMKEGKAK

-242 EYYMPSPS
+242 EYYMPTARAQQS
-250 PLPSGGAPVGGY
+250 A
-262 GIPAIPTQPTCSV
+262 SV
-275 GGYGIP
+275 PNNTASFAAYL
-281 AIPTQP
+281 T
-287 TCSVGALPGGYGIP
+287 
-301 AIPTQPTCSVGALP
+301 
-315 GGALVSSAPTNLNL
+315 
-329 ADFPNELDNTDPD
+329 DFPNELDNTNRD

-372 LENHRYRA
+372 LENDRYKA

-386 VMCDESILLPLM
+386 VMCDESILLPIM

-437 KKGTTLN
+437 NKGTAFN

-449 KLMAHPYAHHLKGVH
+449 KLMAHPYARHLQEMHLNGVHSKGVH
-464 LSQVHQEEVH
+464 LSQVHQEGSAALL
-474 QPNSPSHHLTI
+474 Q
-485 STPHHL
+485 
-491 TTSTILHHIATLIKQ
+491 HIATLVKQ

-512 PEGDPL
+512 QEGDAL
-518 TQESVFRMYTILNRL
+518 TQESVFRMFTILNRL
-533 ATLADSGDLL
+533 AALADSGDLL
-543 VDNTTLRRLVSQLVS
+543 VDNTTLRRLVSQLVGAA
-558 TSSIPF
+558 SIPF
-564 HGEPVVGVQIMGVL
+564 HGEPVIGVQIMGVL
-578 ETRNIDFDHLLL
+578 ETRNIDFDNVLL

-610 TIRKAHHL
+610 SIRKAHGL
-618 TTIDNKVALYSYY
+618 TTIDNKVAIYSYY
-631 FHRLLQRARDI
+631 FHRLLQRAGDI
-642 TIAYNNTTDNGHT
+642 TIAYNNSTDNGHT

-672 INHYTLTAK
+672 IDHYSLTAK
-681 NHPTPLMPKPI
+681 NQPSPLMPKAI
-692 QKDEATLS
+692 EKDETALS
-700 KLQQITRL
+700 KLEEMSRL
-708 SPSALNTYIR
+708 SPSAINTYIR
-718 CPLAFYYQYIAHIQ
+718 CKLAFYYQYIAHIK
-732 EPHPDP
+732 EPDSDP
-738 ETIDNRL
+738 ETIDNRM

-756 IYKDITDRSPLIEK
+756 IYKDITDHSPVIEK
-770 AHIQAYLSNRT
+770 AHIQAYLSNRK
-781 LLANVVDRAFQ
+781 LLASVVDRAF
-792 AEQCTPNNGLQII
+792 EEEECKTNNGLQII
-805 NREVIIQYITKLLK
+805 NREVIIEYITKLLK

-834 EAKVYTTL
+834 EAKVYTQL
-842 SFTIPSEGAL
+842 SFTIPS
-852 VGGYGIP
+852 
-859 AIPTQPTCSVG
+859 
-870 ALKGGALVGGYG
+870 
-882 IPAIPTQ
+882 
-889 PTCSVGALK
+889 

-908 SSAPKTSAPKTSAPK
+908 SSAPT
-923 TSAPGKQYNL
+923 KQYNL

-943 ILTDRQTG
+943 AVTDKQTG
-951 KPRIR
+951 KRRIR

-963 NQPSSPIKNIDEIF
+963 NKPSSAIKSIEEVFDPKNIAS
-977 DPNNIRTKHSN
+977 KHSN
-988 YYLQAILYSLI
+988 YFLQAILYSLI
-999 VSRSKRWNPA
+999 VSRSKEWNA
-1009 GHPVSPAL
+1009 ANDPVSPAL
-1017 LFIKQAPATD
+1017 LFIKQAATND
-1027 YDPTLLIDKHPISDV
+1027 YDPTLCIDKHPISDV

-1050 TKLKHTLADIYSPD
+1050 TKLKETVADMYSPD
-1064 TPFTPTDDR
+1064 AAFTPTDDR

>member
-15 SKYGTDLSRIA
+15 GKYGTDLSRIA

-32 RAALFLNEHLARL
+32 RAALFLNEHLARI

-63 QHTDLKTADPIKLI
+63 QHTDLKPADPIKLI

-145 ARFFANFSDDIDS
+145 KRFFANFSDDIDS

-195 KVANEQTLHLKYDKY
+195 KVASEETLHLKYDKY

-216 LLQKVERLLF
+216 LIQKVERVLF
-226 SRLMKEDKAK
+226 SRLMKEGKAK

-242 EYYMPSPS
+242 EYYMPTTRAQQSAS
-250 PLPSGGAPVGGY
+250 
-262 GIPAIPTQPTCSV
+262 IPNNTASFAAYLT
-275 GGYGIP
+275 
-281 AIPTQP
+281 
-287 TCSVGALPGGYGIP
+287 
-301 AIPTQPTCSVGALP
+301 
-315 GGALVSSAPTNLNL
+315 
-329 ADFPNELDNTDPD
+329 DFPNELDNTDRD

-372 LENHRYRA
+372 LENDRYKA

-386 VMCDESILLPLM
+386 VMCDESILLPIM
-398 HSLPPEADKV
+398 HSLPPEANKV

-437 KKGTTLN
+437 KKGTAFN
-444 PHYLK
+444 PHYMK
-449 KLMAHPYAHHLKGVH
+449 KLMAHPYARHLQEVHLKEMNEVHLKGVHLKGVH
-464 LSQVHQEEVH
+464 LSQVHQEKEMH
-474 QPNSPSHHLTI
+474 QEGIAAL
-485 STPHHL
+485 L
-491 TTSTILHHIATLIKQ
+491 QHIATLVKQ

-512 PEGDPL
+512 QEGDAL
-518 TQESVFRMYTILNRL
+518 TQESVFRMFTILNRL
-533 ATLADSGDLL
+533 AALAESGDLL
-543 VDNTTLRRLVSQLVS
+543 VDNTTLRRLVSQLVGAA
-558 TSSIPF
+558 SIPF
-564 HGEPVVGVQIMGVL
+564 HGEPVIGVQIMGVL
-578 ETRNIDFDHLLL
+578 ETRNIDFDNVLL

-610 TIRKAHHL
+610 SIRKAHGL
-618 TTIDNKVALYSYY
+618 TTIDNKVAIYSYY
-631 FHRLLQRARDI
+631 FHRLLQRAGDI
-642 TIAYNNTTDNGHT
+642 TIAYNNSTDNGHT

-662 LQLLVESGQK
+662 LQLLVESGQQ
-672 INHYTLTAK
+672 IDHYSLTAK
-681 NHPTPLMPKPI
+681 NQPTPLMPKAI
-692 QKDEATLS
+692 EKDETALS
-700 KLQQITRL
+700 KLEEMSRL
-708 SPSALNTYIR
+708 SPSAINTYIR
-718 CPLAFYYQYIAHIQ
+718 CKLAFYYQYIAHIK
-732 EPHPDP
+732 EPDSDP
-738 ETIDNRL
+738 ETIDNRM

-756 IYKDITDRSPLIEK
+756 IYKDITDHSPVIEK
-770 AHIQAYLSNRT
+770 AHIQAYLSNRK
-781 LLANVVDRAFQ
+781 LLASVVDRAF
-792 AEQCTPNNGLQII
+792 EEEECKTNNGLQII
-805 NREVIIQYITKLLK
+805 NREVIIEYITKLLK

-834 EAKVYTTL
+834 EAKVYTQL
-842 SFTIPSEGAL
+842 SFTIPSG
-852 VGGYGIP
+852 
-859 AIPTQPTCSVG
+859 G
-870 ALKGGALVGGYG
+870 ALKE
-882 IPAIPTQ
+882 
-889 PTCSVGALK
+889 
-898 GGALK
+898 GALK

-908 SSAPKTSAPKTSAPK
+908 SSAPDKH
-923 TSAPGKQYNL
+923 YNL

-943 ILTDRQTG
+943 AVTDKQTG
-951 KPRIR
+951 KRRIR

-963 NQPSSPIKNIDEIF
+963 NKPSSAIKSIEEVFDPKNIAS
-977 DPNNIRTKHSN
+977 KHSN
-988 YYLQAILYSLI
+988 YFLQAILYSLI
-999 VSRSKRWNPA
+999 VSRSKEWNA
-1009 GHPVSPAL
+1009 ANDPVSPAL
-1017 LFIKQAPATD
+1017 LFIKQAATKD
-1027 YDPTLLIDKHPISDV
+1027 YDPTLCIDKHPISDV

-1050 TKLKHTLADIYSPD
+1050 TKLKETVADMYSPD
-1064 TPFTPTDDR
+1064 AAFTPTDDR

>member
-195 KVANEQTLHLKYDKY
+195 KVASEQTLHLKYDKY

-216 LLQKVERLLF
+216 LLQKVERVLF
-226 SRLMKEDKAK
+226 SRLMKEGKAK

-250 PLPSGGAPVGGY
+250 QHLTTSPSPLPSGGALV
-262 GIPAIPTQPTCSV
+262 
-275 GGYGIP
+275 
-281 AIPTQP
+281 
-287 TCSVGALPGGYGIP
+287 GGYGIP

-329 ADFPNELDNTDPD
+329 SDFPNELDNTDRD
-342 IYANMRRPKRI
+342 IYANMCRPKRI

-363 QARFASNWL
+363 QARFAANWL

-380 GRKTAV
+380 GRKTAI
-386 VMCDESILLPLM
+386 VMCDESILLPIM

-437 KKGTTLN
+437 KKGTAFN
-444 PHYLK
+444 PHYMK
-449 KLMAHPYAHHLKGVH
+449 KLMAHPYAHHLQEAQLKEVHFKGVH
-464 LSQVHQEEVH
+464 LSQVHQEESAALL
-474 QPNSPSHHLTI
+474 Q
-485 STPHHL
+485 
-491 TTSTILHHIATLIKQ
+491 HIATLVKQ

-512 PEGDPL
+512 QEGDAL
-518 TQESVFRMYTILNRL
+518 TQESVFRMFTILNRL
-533 ATLADSGDLL
+533 AVLADSGDLL
-543 VDNTTLRRLVSQLVS
+543 VDNTTLRRLVSQLVGAA
-558 TSSIPF
+558 SIPF

-601 VNDSSFIPY
+601 INDSSFIPY

-631 FHRLLQRARDI
+631 FHRLLQRADDI
-642 TIAYNNTTDNGHT
+642 TIAYNNSTDNGHT

-692 QKDEATLS
+692 QKDETVLS
-700 KLQQITRL
+700 KLQQISRL

-756 IYKDITDRSPLIEK
+756 IYKDITDRSPLVEK

-834 EAKVYTTL
+834 EAKVYTSL
-842 SFTIPSEGAL
+842 SFTIPSE
-852 VGGYGIP
+852 
-859 AIPTQPTCSVG
+859 
-870 ALKGGALVGGYG
+870 GALVGGYG

-908 SSAPKTSAPKTSAPK
+908 SSAPRTSAPR
-923 TSAPGKQYNL
+923 TSAPGKHHNL

-943 ILTDRQTG
+943 ILTDKQTG

-977 DPNNIRTKHSN
+977 DPNNIRSKHSN

-999 VSRSKRWNPA
+999 VSRSERWNPA

-1017 LFIKQAPATD
+1017 LFIKQAPAAH

>member
-15 SKYGTDLSRIA
+15 GKYGTDLSRIA

-32 RAALFLNEHLARL
+32 RAALFLNEHLARI

-63 QHTDLKTADPIKLI
+63 QHTDLKPADPIKLI

-145 ARFFANFSDDIDS
+145 KRFFANFSDDIES

-195 KVANEQTLHLKYDKY
+195 KVASEETLHLKYDKY

-216 LLQKVERLLF
+216 LIQKVERVLF
-226 SRLMKEDKAK
+226 SRLMKEGKAK

-242 EYYMPSPS
+242 EYYMPTARAQQS
-250 PLPSGGAPVGGY
+250 A
-262 GIPAIPTQPTCSV
+262 SV
-275 GGYGIP
+275 PNNTASFAAYL
-281 AIPTQP
+281 T
-287 TCSVGALPGGYGIP
+287 
-301 AIPTQPTCSVGALP
+301 
-315 GGALVSSAPTNLNL
+315 
-329 ADFPNELDNTDPD
+329 DFPNELDNTDRD

-372 LENHRYRA
+372 LENDRYKA

-386 VMCDESILLPLM
+386 VMCDESILLPIM

-437 KKGTTLN
+437 KKGTAFN

-449 KLMAHPYAHHLKGVH
+449 KLMAHPYARHLQEVHLKEMNDVHLKGVH

-474 QPNSPSHHLTI
+474 QEGIAAL
-485 STPHHL
+485 L
-491 TTSTILHHIATLIKQ
+491 QHIATLVKQ

-512 PEGDPL
+512 QEGDAL
-518 TQESVFRMYTILNRL
+518 TQESVFRMFTILNRL
-533 ATLADSGDLL
+533 AALADSGDLV
-543 VDNTTLRRLVSQLVS
+543 VDNTTLRRLVSQLVGAA
-558 TSSIPF
+558 SIPF
-564 HGEPVVGVQIMGVL
+564 HGEPVIGVQIMGVL
-578 ETRNIDFDHLLL
+578 ETRNIDFDNVLL

-610 TIRKAHHL
+610 SIRKAHGL
-618 TTIDNKVALYSYY
+618 TTIDNKVAIYSYY
-631 FHRLLQRARDI
+631 FHRLLQRAGDI
-642 TIAYNNTTDNGHT
+642 TIAYNNSTDNGHT

-672 INHYTLTAK
+672 IDHYSLTAK
-681 NHPTPLMPKPI
+681 NQPTPLMPKAI
-692 QKDEATLS
+692 EKDEAALS
-700 KLQQITRL
+700 KLEEMSRL
-708 SPSALNTYIR
+708 SPSAINTYIR
-718 CPLAFYYQYIAHIQ
+718 CKLAFYYQYIAHIK
-732 EPHPDP
+732 EPDSDP
-738 ETIDNRL
+738 ETIDNRM

-756 IYKDITDRSPLIEK
+756 IYKDITDHSPVIEK
-770 AHIQAYLSNRT
+770 AHIQAYLSNRK
-781 LLANVVDRAFQ
+781 LLASVVDRAF
-792 AEQCTPNNGLQII
+792 EEEECKTNNGLQII
-805 NREVIIQYITKLLK
+805 NREVIIEYITKLLK

-834 EAKVYTTL
+834 EAKVYTQL
-842 SFTIPSEGAL
+842 SFTIPS
-852 VGGYGIP
+852 
-859 AIPTQPTCSVG
+859 
-870 ALKGGALVGGYG
+870 
-882 IPAIPTQ
+882 
-889 PTCSVGALK
+889 

-908 SSAPKTSAPKTSAPK
+908 SSAPDKH
-923 TSAPGKQYNL
+923 YNL

-943 ILTDRQTG
+943 AVTDKQTG
-951 KPRIR
+951 KRRIR

-963 NQPSSPIKNIDEIF
+963 NKPSSAIKSIEEVFDPKNIAS
-977 DPNNIRTKHSN
+977 KHSN
-988 YYLQAILYSLI
+988 YFLQAILYSLI
-999 VSRSKRWNPA
+999 VSRSKEWNA
-1009 GHPVSPAL
+1009 ANDAVSPAL
-1017 LFIKQAPATD
+1017 LFIKQAATND
-1027 YDPTLLIDKHPISDV
+1027 YDPTLCIDKHPISDV

-1050 TKLKHTLADIYSPD
+1050 TKLKETVADMYSPD
-1064 TPFTPTDDR
+1064 AAFTPTDDR

>member
-109 DIDKNMADADSIFCN
+109 DIDKNMADTDSIFCN

-195 KVANEQTLHLKYDKY
+195 KVASEQTLHLKYDKY

-226 SRLMKEDKAK
+226 SRLMKEGKAK

-250 PLPSGGAPVGGY
+250 HHLTTSPS
-262 GIPAIPTQPTCSV
+262 QHLS
-275 GGYGIP
+275 
-281 AIPTQP
+281 
-287 TCSVGALPGGYGIP
+287 
-301 AIPTQPTCSVGALP
+301 
-315 GGALVSSAPTNLNL
+315 GGALVSSAPTNLTTSPSQHLNL
-329 ADFPNELDNTDPD
+329 ADFPNELDNTDRD

-363 QARFASNWL
+363 QARFAANWL

-380 GRKTAV
+380 GRKTAI
-386 VMCDESILLPLM
+386 VMCDESILLPIM

-437 KKGTTLN
+437 KKGTALN

-449 KLMAHPYAHHLKGVH
+449 KLMAHPYARHLQGVH
-464 LSQVHQEEVH
+464 LSQVHQKEVHQEEVH

-485 STPHHL
+485 
-491 TTSTILHHIATLIKQ
+491 STILHHIATLIKQ

-601 VNDSSFIPY
+601 INDSSFIPY

-642 TIAYNNTTDNGHT
+642 TIAYNNSTDNGHT

-672 INHYTLTAK
+672 IGHYTLTAK

-700 KLQQITRL
+700 KLQQISRL

-792 AEQCTPNNGLQII
+792 AEQCTPNNGLQLI

-834 EAKVYTTL
+834 EAKVYTSL
-842 SFTIPSEGAL
+842 SFTIPSE
-852 VGGYGIP
+852 
-859 AIPTQPTCSVG
+859 
-870 ALKGGALVGGYG
+870 
-882 IPAIPTQ
+882 
-889 PTCSVGALK
+889 
-898 GGALK
+898 GALK

-908 SSAPKTSAPKTSAPK
+908 SSAPRTNAPRTSAPT
-923 TSAPGKQYNL
+923 KQYNL

-943 ILTDRQTG
+943 ILTDKQTG

-977 DPNNIRTKHSN
+977 VPNNIRSKHSN

-999 VSRSKRWNPA
+999 VSRSKHWNPA
-1009 GHPVSPAL
+1009 NHPVSPAL
-1017 LFIKQAPATD
+1017 LFIKQAPANH

-1050 TKLKHTLADIYSPD
+1050 TQLKHTLADIYSPD

>member
-15 SKYGTDLSRIA
+15 GKYGTDLSRIA

-32 RAALFLNEHLARL
+32 RAALFLNEHLARI

-63 QHTDLKTADPIKLI
+63 QHTDLKPADPIKLI

-145 ARFFANFSDDIDS
+145 KRFFANFSDDIDS

-195 KVANEQTLHLKYDKY
+195 KVASEESLQMKYDKY

-216 LLQKVERLLF
+216 LLQKVERVLF
-226 SRLMKEDKAK
+226 SRLMKEGKAK

-242 EYYMPSPS
+242 EYYMPTARAQQS
-250 PLPSGGAPVGGY
+250 A
-262 GIPAIPTQPTCSV
+262 SV
-275 GGYGIP
+275 PNNTASFAAYL
-281 AIPTQP
+281 T
-287 TCSVGALPGGYGIP
+287 
-301 AIPTQPTCSVGALP
+301 
-315 GGALVSSAPTNLNL
+315 
-329 ADFPNELDNTDPD
+329 DFPNELDNTDRD

-372 LENHRYRA
+372 LENDRYKA

-386 VMCDESILLPLM
+386 VMCDESILLPIM

-437 KKGTTLN
+437 KKGTAFN

-449 KLMAHPYAHHLKGVH
+449 KLMAHPYARHLQEVHLKEMNDVHLKGVHLKGVH
-464 LSQVHQEEVH
+464 LSQVHQEKEMH
-474 QPNSPSHHLTI
+474 QEGIAAL
-485 STPHHL
+485 L
-491 TTSTILHHIATLIKQ
+491 QHIASLIKQ

-512 PEGDPL
+512 QEGDAL

-533 ATLADSGDLL
+533 AALADSGDLL

-558 TSSIPF
+558 SSSIPF

-578 ETRNIDFDHLLL
+578 ETRNIDFDHVLL

-610 TIRKAHHL
+610 SIRKAHGL
-618 TTIDNKVALYSYY
+618 TTIDNKVAIYSYY
-631 FHRLLQRARDI
+631 FHRLLQRAGDI
-642 TIAYNNTTDNGHT
+642 TIAYNNSTDNGHT

-672 INHYTLTAK
+672 IDHYCLTAK
-681 NHPTPLMPKPI
+681 NQPTPLMPKPI
-692 QKDEATLS
+692 EKDEAAIGKLEEMS
-700 KLQQITRL
+700 KL
-708 SPSALNTYIR
+708 SPSAINTYIR
-718 CPLAFYYQYIAHIQ
+718 CKLAFYYQYIAHIK
-732 EPHPDP
+732 EPDSDP
-738 ETIDNRL
+738 ETIDNRM

-756 IYKDITDRSPLIEK
+756 IYKDITDHSPVIEK
-770 AHIQAYLSNRT
+770 THIQAYLSNRK
-781 LLANVVDRAFQ
+781 LLASVVDRAF
-792 AEQCTPNNGLQII
+792 EEEECKTNNGLQII
-805 NREVIIQYITKLLK
+805 NREVIIEYVTKLLK

-834 EAKVYTTL
+834 EAKVYTQL
-842 SFTIPSEGAL
+842 SFTIPL
-852 VGGYGIP
+852 
-859 AIPTQPTCSVG
+859 
-870 ALKGGALVGGYG
+870 
-882 IPAIPTQ
+882 
-889 PTCSVGALK
+889 
-898 GGALK
+898 

-908 SSAPKTSAPKTSAPK
+908 SSAPT
-923 TSAPGKQYNL
+923 KQYNL

-943 ILTDRQTG
+943 AVTDKQTG
-951 KPRIR
+951 KRRIR

-963 NQPSSPIKNIDEIF
+963 NKPSSAIKSIEEVFDPKNIAS
-977 DPNNIRTKHSN
+977 KHSN
-988 YYLQAILYSLI
+988 YFLQAILYSLI
-999 VSRSKRWNPA
+999 VSRSKEWNA
-1009 GHPVSPAL
+1009 ANDAVSPAL
-1017 LFIKQAPATD
+1017 LFIKQAATND
-1027 YDPTLLIDKHPISDV
+1027 YDPTLCIDKHPISDV

-1050 TKLKHTLADIYSPD
+1050 TKLKETVADMYSPD
-1064 TPFTPTDDR
+1064 AAFTPTDDR

>member
-15 SKYGTDLSRIA
+15 GKYGTDLSRIA

-32 RAALFLNEHLARL
+32 RAALFLNEHLTRI

-63 QHTDLKTADPIKLI
+63 QHTDLKPADPIKLI

-145 ARFFANFSDDIDS
+145 KRFFANFSDDIES

-195 KVANEQTLHLKYDKY
+195 KVASEETLHLKYDKY

-216 LLQKVERLLF
+216 LIQKVERVLF
-226 SRLMKEDKAK
+226 SRLMKEGKAK

-242 EYYMPSPS
+242 EYYMPTARAQQS
-250 PLPSGGAPVGGY
+250 A
-262 GIPAIPTQPTCSV
+262 SV
-275 GGYGIP
+275 PNNTASFAAYL
-281 AIPTQP
+281 T
-287 TCSVGALPGGYGIP
+287 
-301 AIPTQPTCSVGALP
+301 
-315 GGALVSSAPTNLNL
+315 
-329 ADFPNELDNTDPD
+329 DFPNELDNTDRD

-372 LENHRYRA
+372 LENERYKA

-386 VMCDESILLPLM
+386 VMCDESILLPIM

-437 KKGTTLN
+437 NKGTAFN

-449 KLMAHPYAHHLKGVH
+449 KLMAHPYARHLQEVHLKGVHSKGVH
-464 LSQVHQEEVH
+464 LSQVHQEG
-474 QPNSPSHHLTI
+474 SAAL
-485 STPHHL
+485 
-491 TTSTILHHIATLIKQ
+491 LHHIATLVKQ

-512 PEGDPL
+512 QDGDAL
-518 TQESVFRMYTILNRL
+518 TQESVFRMFTILNRL
-533 ATLADSGDLL
+533 AALADSGDLL
-543 VDNTTLRRLVSQLVS
+543 VDNTTLRRLVSQLVGAA
-558 TSSIPF
+558 SIPF

-578 ETRNIDFDHLLL
+578 ETRNIDFDNVLL

-610 TIRKAHHL
+610 SIRKAHGL
-618 TTIDNKVALYSYY
+618 TTIDNKVAIYSYY
-631 FHRLLQRARDI
+631 FHRLLQRAGDI
-642 TIAYNNTTDNGHT
+642 TIAYNNSTDNGHT

-672 INHYTLTAK
+672 IDHYSLTAK
-681 NHPTPLMPKPI
+681 NQPSPLMPKPI
-692 QKDEATLS
+692 EKDETALS
-700 KLQQITRL
+700 KLEEMSRL
-708 SPSALNTYIR
+708 SPSAINTYIR
-718 CPLAFYYQYIAHIQ
+718 CKLAFYYQYIAHIK
-732 EPHPDP
+732 EPDSDP
-738 ETIDNRL
+738 ETIDNRM

-756 IYKDITDRSPLIEK
+756 IYKDITDHSPVIEN
-770 AHIQAYLSNRT
+770 AHIQAYLSNRK
-781 LLANVVDRAFQ
+781 LLASVVDRAF
-792 AEQCTPNNGLQII
+792 EEEECKTNNGLQII
-805 NREVIIQYITKLLK
+805 NREVIIEYITKLLK

-834 EAKVYTTL
+834 EAKVYTQL
-842 SFTIPSEGAL
+842 SFTIPS
-852 VGGYGIP
+852 
-859 AIPTQPTCSVG
+859 
-870 ALKGGALVGGYG
+870 
-882 IPAIPTQ
+882 
-889 PTCSVGALK
+889 

-908 SSAPKTSAPKTSAPK
+908 SSAPT
-923 TSAPGKQYNL
+923 KQYNL

-943 ILTDRQTG
+943 AVTDKQTG
-951 KPRIR
+951 KRRIR

-963 NQPSSPIKNIDEIF
+963 NKPSSAIKSIEEVFDPKNIAS
-977 DPNNIRTKHSN
+977 KHSN
-988 YYLQAILYSLI
+988 YFLQAILYSLI
-999 VSRSKRWNPA
+999 VSRSKEWNA
-1009 GHPVSPAL
+1009 ANDAVSPAL
-1017 LFIKQAPATD
+1017 LFIKQAATND
-1027 YDPTLLIDKHPISDV
+1027 YDPTLCIDKHPISDV

-1050 TKLKHTLADIYSPD
+1050 TKLKETVADMYSPD
-1064 TPFTPTDDR
+1064 AAFTPTDDR

>member
-15 SKYGTDLSRIA
+15 GKYGTDLSRIA

-32 RAALFLNEHLARL
+32 RAALFLNEHLARI

-63 QHTDLKTADPIKLI
+63 QHTDLKPADPIKLI

-145 ARFFANFSDDIDS
+145 KRFFANFSDDIES

-195 KVANEQTLHLKYDKY
+195 KVASEETLHLKYDKY

-216 LLQKVERLLF
+216 LIQKVERVLF
-226 SRLMKEDKAK
+226 SRLMKEGKAK

-242 EYYMPSPS
+242 EYYMPTARAQQS
-250 PLPSGGAPVGGY
+250 A
-262 GIPAIPTQPTCSV
+262 SV
-275 GGYGIP
+275 PNNTASFAAYL
-281 AIPTQP
+281 T
-287 TCSVGALPGGYGIP
+287 
-301 AIPTQPTCSVGALP
+301 
-315 GGALVSSAPTNLNL
+315 
-329 ADFPNELDNTDPD
+329 DFPNELDNTDRD

-372 LENHRYRA
+372 LENDRYKA

-386 VMCDESILLPLM
+386 VMCDESILLPIM

-437 KKGTTLN
+437 KKGTAFN

-449 KLMAHPYAHHLKGVH
+449 KLMAHPYARHLQEVHLKEMNDVHLKGVH
-464 LSQVHQEEVH
+464 LSQVHQEEE
-474 QPNSPSHHLTI
+474 QQTIGDNSGCMGMAGMPY
-485 STPHHL
+485 PP
-491 TTSTILHHIATLIKQ
+491 TSAALLHHIATLVKQ

-512 PEGDPL
+512 QEGDAL
-518 TQESVFRMYTILNRL
+518 TQESVFRMFTILNRL
-533 ATLADSGDLL
+533 AALADSGDLL
-543 VDNTTLRRLVSQLVS
+543 VDNTTLRRLVSQLVGAA
-558 TSSIPF
+558 SIPF

-578 ETRNIDFDHLLL
+578 ETRNIDFDNVLL

-610 TIRKAHHL
+610 SIRKAHGL
-618 TTIDNKVALYSYY
+618 TTIDNKVAIYSYY
-631 FHRLLQRARDI
+631 FHRLLQRAGDI
-642 TIAYNNTTDNGHT
+642 TIAYNNSTDNGHT

-672 INHYTLTAK
+672 IDHYSLTAK
-681 NHPTPLMPKPI
+681 NQPTPLMPKAI
-692 QKDEATLS
+692 EKDETALS
-700 KLQQITRL
+700 KLEEMSRL
-708 SPSALNTYIR
+708 SPSAINTYIR
-718 CPLAFYYQYIAHIQ
+718 CKLAFYYQYIAHIK
-732 EPHPDP
+732 EPDSDP
-738 ETIDNRL
+738 ETIDNRM

-756 IYKDITDRSPLIEK
+756 IYKDITDHSPVIEK
-770 AHIQAYLSNRT
+770 AHIQAYLSNRK
-781 LLANVVDRAFQ
+781 LLASVVDRAF
-792 AEQCTPNNGLQII
+792 EEEECKTNNGLQII
-805 NREVIIQYITKLLK
+805 NREVIIEYITKLLK

-834 EAKVYTTL
+834 EAKVYTQL
-842 SFTIPSEGAL
+842 SFTIPSG
-852 VGGYGIP
+852 
-859 AIPTQPTCSVG
+859 
-870 ALKGGALVGGYG
+870 
-882 IPAIPTQ
+882 
-889 PTCSVGALK
+889 GALK

-908 SSAPKTSAPKTSAPK
+908 SSAPT
-923 TSAPGKQYNL
+923 KQYNL

-943 ILTDRQTG
+943 IVTDKQTG
-951 KPRIR
+951 KRRIR

-963 NQPSSPIKNIDEIF
+963 NKPSSAIKSIEEVFDPKNIAS
-977 DPNNIRTKHSN
+977 KHSN
-988 YYLQAILYSLI
+988 YFLQAILYSLI
-999 VSRSKRWNPA
+999 VSRSKEWNA
-1009 GHPVSPAL
+1009 ANDAVSPAL
-1017 LFIKQAPATD
+1017 LFIKQAATND
-1027 YDPTLLIDKHPISDV
+1027 YDPTLCIDKHPISDV

-1050 TKLKHTLADIYSPD
+1050 TKLKETVADMYSPD
-1064 TPFTPTDDR
+1064 ATFTPTDDR

>member
-15 SKYGTDLSRIA
+15 GKYGTDLSRIA

-32 RAALFLNEHLARL
+32 RAALFLNEHLARI

-63 QHTDLKTADPIKLI
+63 QHTDLKPADPIKLI

-145 ARFFANFSDDIDS
+145 KRFFANFSDDIES

-195 KVANEQTLHLKYDKY
+195 KVASEETLHLKYDKY

-216 LLQKVERLLF
+216 LIQKVERVLF
-226 SRLMKEDKAK
+226 SRLMKEGKAK

-242 EYYMPSPS
+242 EYYMPTARAQQS
-250 PLPSGGAPVGGY
+250 A
-262 GIPAIPTQPTCSV
+262 SV
-275 GGYGIP
+275 PNNTASFAAYL
-281 AIPTQP
+281 T
-287 TCSVGALPGGYGIP
+287 
-301 AIPTQPTCSVGALP
+301 
-315 GGALVSSAPTNLNL
+315 
-329 ADFPNELDNTDPD
+329 DFPNELDNTDRD

-372 LENHRYRA
+372 LENERYKA

-386 VMCDESILLPLM
+386 VMCDESILLPIM

-437 KKGTTLN
+437 KKGTAFN

-449 KLMAHPYAHHLKGVH
+449 KLMAHPYARHLQGVHLKGVHLKGVH
-464 LSQVHQEEVH
+464 LSQVHQEESATLL
-474 QPNSPSHHLTI
+474 Q
-485 STPHHL
+485 
-491 TTSTILHHIATLIKQ
+491 HIATLVKQ

-512 PEGDPL
+512 QEGDAL
-518 TQESVFRMYTILNRL
+518 TLESVFRMFTILNRL
-533 ATLADSGDLL
+533 AALADSGDLL
-543 VDNTTLRRLVSQLVS
+543 VDNTTLRRLVSQLVGAA
-558 TSSIPF
+558 SIPF
-564 HGEPVVGVQIMGVL
+564 HGEPVIGVQIMGVL
-578 ETRNIDFDHLLL
+578 ETRNIDFDNVLL

-610 TIRKAHHL
+610 SIRKAHGL
-618 TTIDNKVALYSYY
+618 TTIDNKVAIYSYY
-631 FHRLLQRARDI
+631 FHRLLQRAGDI
-642 TIAYNNTTDNGHT
+642 TIAYNNSTDNGHT

-672 INHYTLTAK
+672 IDHYSLTAK
-681 NHPTPLMPKPI
+681 NQPTPLMPKPI
-692 QKDEATLS
+692 EKDEAALS
-700 KLQQITRL
+700 KLEEMSLL
-708 SPSALNTYIR
+708 SPSAINTYIR
-718 CPLAFYYQYIAHIQ
+718 CKLAFYYQYIAHIK
-732 EPHPDP
+732 EPDSDP
-738 ETIDNRL
+738 ETIDNRM

-756 IYKDITDRSPLIEK
+756 IYKDITDHSPVIEK
-770 AHIQAYLSNRT
+770 AHIQAYLSNRK
-781 LLANVVDRAFQ
+781 LLASVVDRAF
-792 AEQCTPNNGLQII
+792 EEEECKTNNGLQII
-805 NREVIIQYITKLLK
+805 NREVIIEYITKLLK

-834 EAKVYTTL
+834 EAKVYTQL
-842 SFTIPSEGAL
+842 SFTIPL
-852 VGGYGIP
+852 
-859 AIPTQPTCSVG
+859 
-870 ALKGGALVGGYG
+870 
-882 IPAIPTQ
+882 
-889 PTCSVGALK
+889 
-898 GGALK
+898 

-908 SSAPKTSAPKTSAPK
+908 SSAPT
-923 TSAPGKQYNL
+923 KQYNL

-943 ILTDRQTG
+943 AITDKQTG
-951 KPRIR
+951 KRRIR

-963 NQPSSPIKNIDEIF
+963 NKPSSAIKSIEEVFDPKNIAS
-977 DPNNIRTKHSN
+977 KHSN
-988 YYLQAILYSLI
+988 YFLQAILYSLI
-999 VSRSKRWNPA
+999 VSRSKEWNA
-1009 GHPVSPAL
+1009 ANDAVSPAL
-1017 LFIKQAPATD
+1017 LFIKQAATND
-1027 YDPTLLIDKHPISDV
+1027 YDPTLCIDKHPISDV

-1050 TKLKHTLADIYSPD
+1050 TKLKETVADMYSPD
-1064 TPFTPTDDR
+1064 AAFTPTDDR

>member
-195 KVANEQTLHLKYDKY
+195 KVASEETLHLKYDKY

-216 LLQKVERLLF
+216 LLQKVERVLF
-226 SRLMKEDKAK
+226 SRLMKEGKAK

-242 EYYMPSPS
+242 EYYMSSTIGNEECGMRNEELSATPMKNSSMNNSLNTPHS
-250 PLPSGGAPVGGY
+250 TFHTPHSTSA
-262 GIPAIPTQPTCSV
+262 QPTIQHSTFN
-275 GGYGIP
+275 IQHS
-281 AIPTQP
+281 T
-287 TCSVGALPGGYGIP
+287 L
-301 AIPTQPTCSVGALP
+301 
-315 GGALVSSAPTNLNL
+315 
-329 ADFPNELDNTDPD
+329 DFPNELDNTDPD
-342 IYANMRRPKRI
+342 IYANMRRPKHI

-363 QARFASNWL
+363 QARFAANWL

-437 KKGTTLN
+437 KKGTALN

-449 KLMAHPYAHHLKGVH
+449 KLMAHPYARHLQEVH
-464 LSQVHQEEVH
+464 LSPLGFCRLPEQEVH
-474 QPNSPSHHLTI
+474 QPNSTLDNSSSAQPTI
-485 STPHHL
+485 QHSTFNTQH
-491 TTSTILHHIATLIKQ
+491 SILHHIATLIKQ

-512 PEGDPL
+512 PEGDAL
-518 TQESVFRMYTILNRL
+518 TQESVFRMFTILNRL

-558 TSSIPF
+558 SSSIPF

-618 TTIDNKVALYSYY
+618 TTIDNKLALYSYY
-631 FHRLLQRARDI
+631 FHRLLQRAGDI
-642 TIAYNNTTDNGHT
+642 TIAYNNSTDNGHT

-672 INHYTLTAK
+672 IDHYSLTAK

-700 KLQQITRL
+700 KLQEITRL

-738 ETIDNRL
+738 ETIDNRM

-781 LLANVVDRAFQ
+781 LLANAVDRAFQ

-834 EAKVYTTL
+834 EAKVYTQL
-842 SFTIPSEGAL
+842 SFTIPS
-852 VGGYGIP
+852 
-859 AIPTQPTCSVG
+859 
-870 ALKGGALVGGYG
+870 
-882 IPAIPTQ
+882 
-889 PTCSVGALK
+889 
-898 GGALK
+898 

-908 SSAPKTSAPKTSAPK
+908 SSAPT
-923 TSAPGKQYNL
+923 KQYNL

-943 ILTDRQTG
+943 AVTDKQTG

-977 DPNNIRTKHSN
+977 DPNNIRSKHSN

-999 VSRSKRWNPA
+999 VSRSERWNPA
-1009 GHPVSPAL
+1009 NHPVSPAL
-1017 LFIKQAPATD
+1017 LFIKQAPANH
-1027 YDPTLLIDKHPISDV
+1027 YDPTLHIDKHPISDV

>member
-15 SKYGTDLSRIA
+15 GKYGTDLSHIA

-32 RAALFLNEHLARL
+32 RAALFLNEHLARI

-134 SYLDDEQKEML
+134 SYLDNEQKEML
-145 ARFFANFSDDIDS
+145 KRFFANFSDDIDS

-195 KVANEQTLHLKYDKY
+195 KVASEETLHLKYDKY

-216 LLQKVERLLF
+216 LLQKVERVLF
-226 SRLMKEDKAK
+226 SRLMKEGKAK

-242 EYYMPSPS
+242 EYYMPSTPHHLTTSPS
-250 PLPSGGAPVGGY
+250 PFPSGGA
-262 GIPAIPTQPTCSV
+262 
-275 GGYGIP
+275 
-281 AIPTQP
+281 
-287 TCSVGALPGGYGIP
+287 LK
-301 AIPTQPTCSVGALP
+301 
-315 GGALVSSAPTNLNL
+315 GGALVSSAPTNLTTSTSQHLNIS
-329 ADFPNELDNTDPD
+329 DFPNELDNTDRD

-372 LENHRYRA
+372 LENDRYKA
-380 GRKTAV
+380 GRKTAI
-386 VMCDESILLPLM
+386 VMCDESILLPIM

-449 KLMAHPYAHHLKGVH
+449 KLMAHPYAHHL
-464 LSQVHQEEVH
+464 
-474 QPNSPSHHLTI
+474 TI

-491 TTSTILHHIATLIKQ
+491 TISPILHHIATLIKQ

-512 PEGDPL
+512 PEGDAL
-518 TQESVFRMYTILNRL
+518 TQESVFRMFTILNRL
-533 ATLADSGDLL
+533 ATLADSGDLV
-543 VDNTTLRRLVSQLVS
+543 VDNTTLRRLVSQLVGAA
-558 TSSIPF
+558 SIPF
-564 HGEPVVGVQIMGVL
+564 HGEPVIGVQIMGVL

-631 FHRLLQRARDI
+631 FHRLLQRAGDI
-642 TIAYNNTTDNGHT
+642 TIAYNNSTDNGHT

-672 INHYTLTAK
+672 IDHYSLTAK
-681 NHPTPLMPKPI
+681 NQPTPLMPKAI
-692 QKDEATLS
+692 EKDETALN
-700 KLQQITRL
+700 KLEEMSRL
-708 SPSALNTYIR
+708 SPSAINTYIR
-718 CPLAFYYQYIAHIQ
+718 CKLAFYYQYIAHIK
-732 EPHPDP
+732 EPDSDP
-738 ETIDNRL
+738 ETIDNRM

-756 IYKDITDRSPLIEK
+756 IYKDITDHSPVIEK
-770 AHIQAYLSNRT
+770 AHIQAYLSNRK
-781 LLANVVDRAFQ
+781 LLASVVDRAF
-792 AEQCTPNNGLQII
+792 EEEECKTNNGLQII
-805 NREVIIQYITKLLK
+805 NREVIIEYITKLLK

-834 EAKVYTTL
+834 EAKVYTQL
-842 SFTIPSEGAL
+842 SFTIPS
-852 VGGYGIP
+852 
-859 AIPTQPTCSVG
+859 
-870 ALKGGALVGGYG
+870 
-882 IPAIPTQ
+882 
-889 PTCSVGALK
+889 

-903 GGALV
+903 EGALV
-908 SSAPKTSAPKTSAPK
+908 SSAPT
-923 TSAPGKQYNL
+923 KQYSL

-943 ILTDRQTG
+943 VLTDKQTG
-951 KPRIR
+951 KRRIR

-963 NQPSSPIKNIDEIF
+963 NKPSSAIKSIEEVFDPKNIAS
-977 DPNNIRTKHSN
+977 KHSN
-988 YYLQAILYSLI
+988 YFLQAILYSLI
-999 VSRSKRWNPA
+999 VSRSKEWNGA
-1009 GHPVSPAL
+1009 NDTVSPAL
-1017 LFIKQAPATD
+1017 LFIKQATTND
-1027 YDPTLLIDKHPISDV
+1027 YDPTLCIDKHPISDV

-1050 TKLKHTLADIYSPD
+1050 TKLKETVADMYSPNVA
-1064 TPFTPTDDR
+1064 FTPTDDR

>member
-63 QHTDLKTADPIKLI
+63 QHTDLKPADPIKLI

-145 ARFFANFSDDIDS
+145 KRFFANFSDDIES

-195 KVANEQTLHLKYDKY
+195 KVASGQTLHLKYDKY

-216 LLQKVERLLF
+216 LLQKVERVLF

-250 PLPSGGAPVGGY
+250 QHLTTSPSPLPSGGALVSSAPRTS
-262 GIPAIPTQPTCSV
+262 APTNLTTSPSHHL
-275 GGYGIP
+275 
-281 AIPTQP
+281 
-287 TCSVGALPGGYGIP
+287 S
-301 AIPTQPTCSVGALP
+301 

-329 ADFPNELDNTDPD
+329 SDFPNELDNTDPD

-363 QARFASNWL
+363 QARFAGNWL

-380 GRKTAV
+380 GRKTAI
-386 VMCDESILLPLM
+386 VMCDESILLPIM

-449 KLMAHPYAHHLKGVH
+449 KLMAHPYAHHLQEVHLKGVH
-464 LSQVHQEEVH
+464 LSQVHQEEQVH
-474 QPNSPSHHLTI
+474 QPNSPSHHLT
-485 STPHHL
+485 
-491 TTSTILHHIATLIKQ
+491 TSPILHHIATLIKQ

-512 PEGDPL
+512 PDGDPL
-518 TQESVFRMYTILNRL
+518 TQESVFRMFTILNRL
-533 ATLADSGDLL
+533 AALADSGDLL
-543 VDNTTLRRLVSQLVS
+543 VDNTTLRRLVSQLVGAA
-558 TSSIPF
+558 SIPF
-564 HGEPVVGVQIMGVL
+564 HGEPVIGVQIMGVL
-578 ETRNIDFDHLLL
+578 ETRNIDFDNVLL

-610 TIRKAHHL
+610 SIRKAHGL
-618 TTIDNKVALYSYY
+618 TTIDNKVAIYSYY
-631 FHRLLQRARDI
+631 FHRLLQRAGDI
-642 TIAYNNTTDNGHT
+642 TIAYNNSTDNGHT

-672 INHYTLTAK
+672 IDHYSLTAK
-681 NHPTPLMPKPI
+681 NQPTPLMPKAI
-692 QKDEATLS
+692 EKDETALS
-700 KLQQITRL
+700 KLEEKSRL
-708 SPSALNTYIR
+708 SPSAINTYIR
-718 CPLAFYYQYIAHIQ
+718 CKLAFYYQYIAHIK
-732 EPHPDP
+732 EPDSDP
-738 ETIDNRL
+738 ETIDNRM

-756 IYKDITDRSPLIEK
+756 IYKDITDHSPVIEK
-770 AHIQAYLSNRT
+770 AHIQAYLSNRK
-781 LLANVVDRAFQ
+781 LLASVVDRAF
-792 AEQCTPNNGLQII
+792 EEEECKTNNGLQII
-805 NREVIIQYITKLLK
+805 NREVIIEYITKLLK

-834 EAKVYTTL
+834 EAKVYTQL
-842 SFTIPSEGAL
+842 SFTTPPSHHL
-852 VGGYGIP
+852 
-859 AIPTQPTCSVG
+859 T
-870 ALKGGALVGGYG
+870 
-882 IPAIPTQ
+882 
-889 PTCSVGALK
+889 
-898 GGALK
+898 
-903 GGALV
+903 
-908 SSAPKTSAPKTSAPK
+908 TSPSHHHI
-923 TSAPGKQYNL
+923 

-943 ILTDRQTG
+943 AVTDKQTG
-951 KPRIR
+951 KRRIR

-963 NQPSSPIKNIDEIF
+963 NKPSSAIKSIEEVFDPKNIAS
-977 DPNNIRTKHSN
+977 KHSN
-988 YYLQAILYSLI
+988 YFLQAILYSLI
-999 VSRSKRWNPA
+999 VSRSKEWNA
-1009 GHPVSPAL
+1009 ANDPVSPAL
-1017 LFIKQAPATD
+1017 LFIKQATTND
-1027 YDPTLLIDKHPISDV
+1027 YDPTLCIDKHPISDV

-1050 TKLKHTLADIYSPD
+1050 TKLKETVADMYSPD
-1064 TPFTPTDDR
+1064 AAFTPTDDR

>member
-15 SKYGTDLSRIA
+15 GKYGTDLSRIA

-32 RAALFLNEHLARL
+32 RAALFLNEHLARI

-63 QHTDLKTADPIKLI
+63 QHTDLKPADPIKLI

-145 ARFFANFSDDIDS
+145 KRFFANFSDDIES

-195 KVANEQTLHLKYDKY
+195 KVASEETLHLKYDKY

-216 LLQKVERLLF
+216 LIQKVERVLF
-226 SRLMKEDKAK
+226 SRLMKEGKAK

-242 EYYMPSPS
+242 EYYMPTARAQQS
-250 PLPSGGAPVGGY
+250 A
-262 GIPAIPTQPTCSV
+262 SV
-275 GGYGIP
+275 PNNTASFAAYL
-281 AIPTQP
+281 T
-287 TCSVGALPGGYGIP
+287 
-301 AIPTQPTCSVGALP
+301 
-315 GGALVSSAPTNLNL
+315 
-329 ADFPNELDNTDPD
+329 DFPNELDNTDRD

-372 LENHRYRA
+372 LENERYKA

-386 VMCDESILLPLM
+386 VMCDESILLPIM

-437 KKGTTLN
+437 KKGTAFN

-449 KLMAHPYAHHLKGVH
+449 KLMAHPYARHLQEVHLKGVHSKGVH
-464 LSQVHQEEVH
+464 LSQVHQEG
-474 QPNSPSHHLTI
+474 SAAL
-485 STPHHL
+485 
-491 TTSTILHHIATLIKQ
+491 LHHIATLVKQ

-512 PEGDPL
+512 QEGDAL
-518 TQESVFRMYTILNRL
+518 TQESVFRMFTILNRL
-533 ATLADSGDLL
+533 AALADSGDLL
-543 VDNTTLRRLVSQLVS
+543 VDNTTLRRLVSQLVGAA
-558 TSSIPF
+558 SIPF
-564 HGEPVVGVQIMGVL
+564 HGEPVIGVQIMGVL
-578 ETRNIDFDHLLL
+578 ETRNIDFDNVLL

-610 TIRKAHHL
+610 SIRKAHGL
-618 TTIDNKVALYSYY
+618 TTIDNKVAIYSYY
-631 FHRLLQRARDI
+631 FHRLLQRAGDI
-642 TIAYNNTTDNGHT
+642 TIAYNNSTDNGHT

-672 INHYTLTAK
+672 IDHYSLTAK
-681 NHPTPLMPKPI
+681 NQPSPLMPKAI
-692 QKDEATLS
+692 EKDETALS
-700 KLQQITRL
+700 KLEEMSRL
-708 SPSALNTYIR
+708 SPSAINTYIR
-718 CPLAFYYQYIAHIQ
+718 CKLAFYYQYIAHIK
-732 EPHPDP
+732 EPDSDP
-738 ETIDNRL
+738 ETIDNRM

-756 IYKDITDRSPLIEK
+756 IYKDITDHSPVIEK
-770 AHIQAYLSNRT
+770 AHIQAYLSNRK
-781 LLANVVDRAFQ
+781 LLASVVDRAF
-792 AEQCTPNNGLQII
+792 EEEECKTNNGLQII
-805 NREVIIQYITKLLK
+805 NREVIIEYITKLLK

-834 EAKVYTTL
+834 EAKVYTQL
-842 SFTIPSEGAL
+842 SFTIPS
-852 VGGYGIP
+852 
-859 AIPTQPTCSVG
+859 
-870 ALKGGALVGGYG
+870 
-882 IPAIPTQ
+882 
-889 PTCSVGALK
+889 

-908 SSAPKTSAPKTSAPK
+908 SSAPT
-923 TSAPGKQYNL
+923 KQYSL

-943 ILTDRQTG
+943 AVTDKQTG
-951 KPRIR
+951 KRRIR

-963 NQPSSPIKNIDEIF
+963 NKPSSAIKSIEEVFDPKNIAS
-977 DPNNIRTKHSN
+977 KHSN
-988 YYLQAILYSLI
+988 YFLQAILYSLI
-999 VSRSKRWNPA
+999 VSRSKEWNTA
-1009 GHPVSPAL
+1009 NDAVSPAL
-1017 LFIKQAPATD
+1017 LFIKQAATND
-1027 YDPTLLIDKHPISDV
+1027 YDPTLCIDKHPISDV

-1050 TKLKHTLADIYSPD
+1050 TKLKETVADMYSPNAA
-1064 TPFTPTDDR
+1064 FTPTDDR

>member
-15 SKYGTDLSRIA
+15 GKYGTDLSRIA

-32 RAALFLNEHLARL
+32 RAALFLNEHLARI

-63 QHTDLKTADPIKLI
+63 QHTDLKPADPIKLI

-124 LKDIHELDDI
+124 LKNIHELDDI

-145 ARFFANFSDDIDS
+145 KRFFANFSDDIES

-195 KVANEQTLHLKYDKY
+195 KVASEETLHLKYDKY

-216 LLQKVERLLF
+216 LIQKVERVLF
-226 SRLMKEDKAK
+226 SRLMKEGKAK

-242 EYYMPSPS
+242 EYYMPTARAQQS
-250 PLPSGGAPVGGY
+250 A
-262 GIPAIPTQPTCSV
+262 SV
-275 GGYGIP
+275 PNNTASFAAYL
-281 AIPTQP
+281 T
-287 TCSVGALPGGYGIP
+287 
-301 AIPTQPTCSVGALP
+301 
-315 GGALVSSAPTNLNL
+315 
-329 ADFPNELDNTDPD
+329 DFPNELDNTDRD

-363 QARFASNWL
+363 QARFAANWL

-386 VMCDESILLPLM
+386 VMCDESILLPIM

-437 KKGTTLN
+437 KKGTAFN

-449 KLMAHPYAHHLKGVH
+449 KLMAHPYARHLQEVQLKEMNDVHLKGVH
-464 LSQVHQEEVH
+464 LSQVHQEGSAALL
-474 QPNSPSHHLTI
+474 Q
-485 STPHHL
+485 
-491 TTSTILHHIATLIKQ
+491 HIATLVKQ

-512 PEGDPL
+512 QEGDAL
-518 TQESVFRMYTILNRL
+518 TQESVFRMFTILNRL
-533 ATLADSGDLL
+533 AALADSGDLL
-543 VDNTTLRRLVSQLVS
+543 VDNTTLRRLVSQLVGAA
-558 TSSIPF
+558 SIPF

-578 ETRNIDFDHLLL
+578 ETRNIDFDNVLL

-610 TIRKAHHL
+610 SIRKAHGL
-618 TTIDNKVALYSYY
+618 TTIDNKVAIYSYY
-631 FHRLLQRARDI
+631 FHRLLQRAGDI
-642 TIAYNNTTDNGHT
+642 TIAYNNSTDNGHT

-672 INHYTLTAK
+672 IDHYSLTAK
-681 NHPTPLMPKPI
+681 NQPSPLMPKAI
-692 QKDEATLS
+692 EKDEAAIGKLEEMS
-700 KLQQITRL
+700 KL
-708 SPSALNTYIR
+708 SPSAINTYIR
-718 CPLAFYYQYIAHIQ
+718 CKLAFYYQYIAHIK
-732 EPHPDP
+732 EPDSDP
-738 ETIDNRL
+738 ETIDNRM

-756 IYKDITDRSPLIEK
+756 IYKDITDHSPVIEK
-770 AHIQAYLSNRT
+770 AHIQAYLSNRK
-781 LLANVVDRAFQ
+781 LLASVVDRAF
-792 AEQCTPNNGLQII
+792 EEEECKTNNGLQII
-805 NREVIIQYITKLLK
+805 NREVIIEYITKLLK

-834 EAKVYTTL
+834 EAKVYTQL
-842 SFTIPSEGAL
+842 SFTIPS
-852 VGGYGIP
+852 
-859 AIPTQPTCSVG
+859 
-870 ALKGGALVGGYG
+870 
-882 IPAIPTQ
+882 
-889 PTCSVGALK
+889 

-908 SSAPKTSAPKTSAPK
+908 SNAPT
-923 TSAPGKQYNL
+923 KQYNL

-943 ILTDRQTG
+943 AITDKQTG
-951 KPRIR
+951 KRRIR

-963 NQPSSPIKNIDEIF
+963 NKPSSAIKSIEEVFDPKNIAS
-977 DPNNIRTKHSN
+977 KHSN
-988 YYLQAILYSLI
+988 YFLQAILYSLI
-999 VSRSKRWNPA
+999 VSGSKEWNA
-1009 GHPVSPAL
+1009 ANDPVSPAL
-1017 LFIKQAPATD
+1017 LFIKQAATND
-1027 YDPTLLIDKHPISDV
+1027 YDPTLCIDKHPISDV
-1042 TVYEEEFL
+1042 MVYEEEFL
-1050 TKLKHTLADIYSPD
+1050 TKLKETVADMYSPD
-1064 TPFTPTDDR
+1064 AAFTPTDDR

>member
-15 SKYGTDLSRIA
+15 GKYGTDLSRIA

-32 RAALFLNEHLARL
+32 RATLFLNEHLARI

-63 QHTDLKTADPIKLI
+63 QHTDLKPADPIKLI

-145 ARFFANFSDDIDS
+145 KRFFANFSDDIES

-195 KVANEQTLHLKYDKY
+195 KVASEETLHLKYDKY

-216 LLQKVERLLF
+216 LIQKVERVLF
-226 SRLMKEDKAK
+226 SRLMKEGKAK

-242 EYYMPSPS
+242 EYYMPTARAQQS
-250 PLPSGGAPVGGY
+250 A
-262 GIPAIPTQPTCSV
+262 SV
-275 GGYGIP
+275 PNNTASFAAYL
-281 AIPTQP
+281 T
-287 TCSVGALPGGYGIP
+287 
-301 AIPTQPTCSVGALP
+301 
-315 GGALVSSAPTNLNL
+315 
-329 ADFPNELDNTDPD
+329 DFPNELDNTDRN

-372 LENHRYRA
+372 LENDRYKA

-386 VMCDESILLPLM
+386 VMCDESILLPIM

-437 KKGTTLN
+437 KKGTAFN

-449 KLMAHPYAHHLKGVH
+449 KLMAHPYARHLQEVHLKGVH
-464 LSQVHQEEVH
+464 LSQVHQKEE
-474 QPNSPSHHLTI
+474 QQTIGDNSGCMGMAGMPY
-485 STPHHL
+485 PP
-491 TTSTILHHIATLIKQ
+491 TSAALLQHIATLVKQ

-512 PEGDPL
+512 QEGDAL
-518 TQESVFRMYTILNRL
+518 TQESVFRMFTILNRL
-533 ATLADSGDLL
+533 AALADSGDLV
-543 VDNTTLRRLVSQLVS
+543 VDNTTLRRLVSQLVGAA
-558 TSSIPF
+558 SIPF

-578 ETRNIDFDHLLL
+578 ETRNIDFDNVLL

-610 TIRKAHHL
+610 SIRKAHGL
-618 TTIDNKVALYSYY
+618 TTIDNKVAIYSYY
-631 FHRLLQRARDI
+631 FHRLLQRAGDI
-642 TIAYNNTTDNGHT
+642 TIAYNNSTDNGHT

-672 INHYTLTAK
+672 IDHYSLTAK
-681 NHPTPLMPKPI
+681 NQPTPLMPKAI
-692 QKDEATLS
+692 EKDEAAIDKLEEMS
-700 KLQQITRL
+700 KL
-708 SPSALNTYIR
+708 SPSAINTYIR
-718 CPLAFYYQYIAHIQ
+718 CKLAFYYQYIAHIK
-732 EPHPDP
+732 EPDSDP
-738 ETIDNRL
+738 ETIDNRM

-756 IYKDITDRSPLIEK
+756 IYKDITDHSPVIEK
-770 AHIQAYLSNRT
+770 AHIQAYLSNRK
-781 LLANVVDRAFQ
+781 LLASVVDRAF
-792 AEQCTPNNGLQII
+792 EEEECKTNNGLQII
-805 NREVIIQYITKLLK
+805 NREVIIEYITKLLK

-834 EAKVYTTL
+834 EAKVYTQL
-842 SFTIPSEGAL
+842 SFTIPS
-852 VGGYGIP
+852 
-859 AIPTQPTCSVG
+859 
-870 ALKGGALVGGYG
+870 
-882 IPAIPTQ
+882 
-889 PTCSVGALK
+889 

-908 SSAPKTSAPKTSAPK
+908 SSAPT
-923 TSAPGKQYNL
+923 KQYDL

-943 ILTDRQTG
+943 AVTDKQTG
-951 KPRIR
+951 KRRIR

-963 NQPSSPIKNIDEIF
+963 NKPSSAIKSIEEVFDPKNIAS
-977 DPNNIRTKHSN
+977 KHSN
-988 YYLQAILYSLI
+988 YFLQAILYSLI
-999 VSRSKRWNPA
+999 VSRSKEWNA
-1009 GHPVSPAL
+1009 ANDAVSPAL
-1017 LFIKQAPATD
+1017 LFIKQAATND
-1027 YDPTLLIDKHPISDV
+1027 YDPTLCIDKHPISDV

-1050 TKLKHTLADIYSPD
+1050 TKLKETVADMYSPD
-1064 TPFTPTDDR
+1064 AAFTPTDDR

>member
-15 SKYGTDLSRIA
+15 GKYGTDLSRIA

-32 RAALFLNEHLARL
+32 RAALFLNEHLARI

-63 QHTDLKTADPIKLI
+63 QHTDLKPADPIKLI

-145 ARFFANFSDDIDS
+145 KRFFANFSDDIDS

-195 KVANEQTLHLKYDKY
+195 KVASEETLHLKYDKY

-216 LLQKVERLLF
+216 LIQKVERVLF
-226 SRLMKEDKAK
+226 SRLMKEGKAK

-242 EYYMPSPS
+242 EYYMPTARAQQS
-250 PLPSGGAPVGGY
+250 A
-262 GIPAIPTQPTCSV
+262 SV
-275 GGYGIP
+275 PNNTASFAAYL
-281 AIPTQP
+281 T
-287 TCSVGALPGGYGIP
+287 
-301 AIPTQPTCSVGALP
+301 
-315 GGALVSSAPTNLNL
+315 
-329 ADFPNELDNTDPD
+329 DFPNELDNTDRD

-372 LENHRYRA
+372 LENDRYKA

-386 VMCDESILLPLM
+386 VMCDESILLPIM

-437 KKGTTLN
+437 KKGTAFN

-449 KLMAHPYAHHLKGVH
+449 KLMAHPYARHLQEEHLKGVHSKGVH

-474 QPNSPSHHLTI
+474 QEGIHQKEEQQTIGDNSGCMGMAGMPY
-485 STPHHL
+485 PP
-491 TTSTILHHIATLIKQ
+491 TSAALLHHIASLIKQ

-512 PEGDPL
+512 QEGDAL

-533 ATLADSGDLL
+533 AALADSGDLL

-558 TSSIPF
+558 SSSIPF

-578 ETRNIDFDHLLL
+578 ETRNIDFDNVLL

-610 TIRKAHHL
+610 SIRKAHGL
-618 TTIDNKVALYSYY
+618 TTIDNKVAIYSYY
-631 FHRLLQRARDI
+631 FHRLLQRAGDI
-642 TIAYNNTTDNGHT
+642 TIAYNNSTDNGHT

-672 INHYTLTAK
+672 IDHYSLTAK
-681 NHPTPLMPKPI
+681 NQPTPLMPKAI
-692 QKDEATLS
+692 EKDETALS
-700 KLQQITRL
+700 KLEEMSRL
-708 SPSALNTYIR
+708 SPSAINTYIR
-718 CPLAFYYQYIAHIQ
+718 CKLAFYYQYIAHIK
-732 EPHPDP
+732 EPDSDP
-738 ETIDNRL
+738 ETIDNRM

-756 IYKDITDRSPLIEK
+756 IYKDITDHSPVIEK
-770 AHIQAYLSNRT
+770 AHIQAYLSNRK
-781 LLANVVDRAFQ
+781 LLASVVDRAF
-792 AEQCTPNNGLQII
+792 EEEECKTNNGLQII
-805 NREVIIQYITKLLK
+805 NREVIIEYITKLLK
-819 IDQQLCPFSILAMEE
+819 IDKQLCPFNILAMEE
-834 EAKVYTTL
+834 EAKVYTQL
-842 SFTIPSEGAL
+842 SFTIPS
-852 VGGYGIP
+852 
-859 AIPTQPTCSVG
+859 
-870 ALKGGALVGGYG
+870 
-882 IPAIPTQ
+882 
-889 PTCSVGALK
+889 

-908 SSAPKTSAPKTSAPK
+908 SSAPT
-923 TSAPGKQYNL
+923 KQYNL

-943 ILTDRQTG
+943 AVTDKQTG
-951 KPRIR
+951 KRRIR

-963 NQPSSPIKNIDEIF
+963 NKPSSAIKSIEEVFDPKNIAS
-977 DPNNIRTKHSN
+977 KHSN
-988 YYLQAILYSLI
+988 YFLQAILYSLI
-999 VSRSKRWNPA
+999 VSRSKEWNA
-1009 GHPVSPAL
+1009 ANDAVSPAL
-1017 LFIKQAPATD
+1017 LFIKQAATND
-1027 YDPTLLIDKHPISDV
+1027 YDPTLCIDKHPISDV

-1050 TKLKHTLADIYSPD
+1050 TKLKETVADMYSPD
-1064 TPFTPTDDR
+1064 AAFTPTNDR

>member
-15 SKYGTDLSRIA
+15 GKYGTDLSRIA

-32 RAALFLNEHLARL
+32 RAALFLNEHLARI

-63 QHTDLKTADPIKLI
+63 QHTDLKPADPIKLI

-145 ARFFANFSDDIDS
+145 KRFFANFSDDIES

-195 KVANEQTLHLKYDKY
+195 KVASEETLHLKYDKY

-216 LLQKVERLLF
+216 LIQKVERVLF
-226 SRLMKEDKAK
+226 SRLMKEGKAK

-242 EYYMPSPS
+242 EYYMPTARAQQS
-250 PLPSGGAPVGGY
+250 A
-262 GIPAIPTQPTCSV
+262 SV
-275 GGYGIP
+275 PNNTASFAAYL
-281 AIPTQP
+281 T
-287 TCSVGALPGGYGIP
+287 
-301 AIPTQPTCSVGALP
+301 
-315 GGALVSSAPTNLNL
+315 
-329 ADFPNELDNTDPD
+329 DFPNELDNTDRD

-372 LENHRYRA
+372 LENERYKA

-386 VMCDESILLPLM
+386 VMCDESILLPIM

-437 KKGTTLN
+437 KKGTAFN

-449 KLMAHPYAHHLKGVH
+449 KLIAHPYARHLQEVQLKEMNDVHLKGVH
-464 LSQVHQEEVH
+464 LSQVHQGEVH
-474 QPNSPSHHLTI
+474 QEGIHQEEEQQTIGDNSGCMGMAGMPY
-485 STPHHL
+485 PP
-491 TTSTILHHIATLIKQ
+491 TSAALLQHIATLVKQ

-512 PEGDPL
+512 QEGDAL
-518 TQESVFRMYTILNRL
+518 TQESVFRMFTILNRL
-533 ATLADSGDLL
+533 AALADSGDLL
-543 VDNTTLRRLVSQLVS
+543 VDNTTLRRLVSQLVGAA
-558 TSSIPF
+558 SIPF

-578 ETRNIDFDHLLL
+578 ETRNIDFDNVLL

-610 TIRKAHHL
+610 SIRKAHGL
-618 TTIDNKVALYSYY
+618 TTIDNKVAIYSYY
-631 FHRLLQRARDI
+631 FHRLLQRAGDI
-642 TIAYNNTTDNGHT
+642 TIAYNNSTDNGHT

-672 INHYTLTAK
+672 IDHYSLTAK
-681 NHPTPLMPKPI
+681 NQPTPLMPKAI
-692 QKDEATLS
+692 EKDEAALS
-700 KLQQITRL
+700 KLEEMSRL
-708 SPSALNTYIR
+708 SPSAINTYIR
-718 CPLAFYYQYIAHIQ
+718 CKLAFYYQYVAHIK
-732 EPHPDP
+732 EPDSDP
-738 ETIDNRL
+738 ETIDNRM

-756 IYKDITDRSPLIEK
+756 IYKDITDHSPVIEK
-770 AHIQAYLSNRT
+770 THIQAYLSNRK
-781 LLANVVDRAFQ
+781 LLASVVDRAF
-792 AEQCTPNNGLQII
+792 EEEECKTNNGLQII
-805 NREVIIQYITKLLK
+805 NREVIIEYITKLLK

-834 EAKVYTTL
+834 EAKVYTQL
-842 SFTIPSEGAL
+842 SFTIPS
-852 VGGYGIP
+852 
-859 AIPTQPTCSVG
+859 
-870 ALKGGALVGGYG
+870 
-882 IPAIPTQ
+882 
-889 PTCSVGALK
+889 
-898 GGALK
+898 

-908 SSAPKTSAPKTSAPK
+908 SSAPTKHYS
-923 TSAPGKQYNL
+923 L

-943 ILTDRQTG
+943 AVTDKQTG
-951 KPRIR
+951 KRRIR

-963 NQPSSPIKNIDEIF
+963 NKPSSAIKSIEEVFDPKNIAS
-977 DPNNIRTKHSN
+977 KHSN
-988 YYLQAILYSLI
+988 YFLQAILYSLI
-999 VSRSKRWNPA
+999 VSRSKEWNA
-1009 GHPVSPAL
+1009 ANDAVSPAL
-1017 LFIKQAPATD
+1017 LFIKQAATND
-1027 YDPTLLIDKHPISDV
+1027 YDPTLCIDKHPISDV

-1050 TKLKHTLADIYSPD
+1050 TKLKETVADMYFPD
-1064 TPFTPTDDR
+1064 AAFTPTDDR

>member
-15 SKYGTDLSRIA
+15 GKYGTDLSHIA

-32 RAALFLNEHLARL
+32 RAALFLNEHLARI

-134 SYLDDEQKEML
+134 SYLDNEQKEML
-145 ARFFANFSDDIDS
+145 KRFFANFSDDIDS

-195 KVANEQTLHLKYDKY
+195 KVASEETLHLKYDKY

-216 LLQKVERLLF
+216 LLQKVERVLF
-226 SRLMKEDKAK
+226 SRLMKEGKAK

-242 EYYMPSPS
+242 EYYMPSTPHHLTTSPS
-250 PLPSGGAPVGGY
+250 PFPSGGA
-262 GIPAIPTQPTCSV
+262 
-275 GGYGIP
+275 
-281 AIPTQP
+281 
-287 TCSVGALPGGYGIP
+287 LK
-301 AIPTQPTCSVGALP
+301 
-315 GGALVSSAPTNLNL
+315 GGALVSSAPTNLTTSTSQHLNIS
-329 ADFPNELDNTDPD
+329 DFPNELDNTDRD

-372 LENHRYRA
+372 LENDRYKA
-380 GRKTAV
+380 GRKTAI
-386 VMCDESILLPLM
+386 VMCDESILLPIM

-449 KLMAHPYAHHLKGVH
+449 KLMAHPYAHHL
-464 LSQVHQEEVH
+464 
-474 QPNSPSHHLTI
+474 TI

-491 TTSTILHHIATLIKQ
+491 TISPILHHIATLIKQ

-512 PEGDPL
+512 PEGDAL
-518 TQESVFRMYTILNRL
+518 TQESVFRMFTILNRL
-533 ATLADSGDLL
+533 ATLADSGDLV
-543 VDNTTLRRLVSQLVS
+543 VDNTTLRRLVSQLVGAA
-558 TSSIPF
+558 SIPF
-564 HGEPVVGVQIMGVL
+564 HGEPVIGVQIMGVL

-631 FHRLLQRARDI
+631 FHRLLQRAGDI
-642 TIAYNNTTDNGHT
+642 TIAYNNSTDNGHT

-672 INHYTLTAK
+672 IDHYSLTAK
-681 NHPTPLMPKPI
+681 NQPTPLMPKAI
-692 QKDEATLS
+692 EKDETALS
-700 KLQQITRL
+700 KLEEMSRL
-708 SPSALNTYIR
+708 SPSAINTYIR
-718 CPLAFYYQYIAHIQ
+718 CKLAFYYQYIAHIK
-732 EPHPDP
+732 EPDSDP
-738 ETIDNRL
+738 ETIDNRM

-756 IYKDITDRSPLIEK
+756 IYKDITDHSPVIEK
-770 AHIQAYLSNRT
+770 AHIQAYLSNRK
-781 LLANVVDRAFQ
+781 LLASVVDRAF
-792 AEQCTPNNGLQII
+792 EEEECKTNNGLQII
-805 NREVIIQYITKLLK
+805 NREVIIEYITKLLK

-834 EAKVYTTL
+834 EAKVYTQL
-842 SFTIPSEGAL
+842 SFTIPS
-852 VGGYGIP
+852 
-859 AIPTQPTCSVG
+859 
-870 ALKGGALVGGYG
+870 
-882 IPAIPTQ
+882 
-889 PTCSVGALK
+889 

-908 SSAPKTSAPKTSAPK
+908 SSAPT
-923 TSAPGKQYNL
+923 KQYNL

-943 ILTDRQTG
+943 AVTDKQTG
-951 KPRIR
+951 KRRIR

-963 NQPSSPIKNIDEIF
+963 NKPSSAIKSIEEVFDPKNIAS
-977 DPNNIRTKHSN
+977 KHSN
-988 YYLQAILYSLI
+988 YFLQAILYSLI
-999 VSRSKRWNPA
+999 VSRSKEWNGA
-1009 GHPVSPAL
+1009 NDTVSPAL
-1017 LFIKQAPATD
+1017 LFIKQATTND
-1027 YDPTLLIDKHPISDV
+1027 YDPTLCIDKHPISDV

-1050 TKLKHTLADIYSPD
+1050 TKLKETVADMYSPNVA
-1064 TPFTPTDDR
+1064 FTPTDDR

>member
-15 SKYGTDLSRIA
+15 GKYGTDLSRIA

-32 RAALFLNEHLARL
+32 RAALFLNEHLARI

-63 QHTDLKTADPIKLI
+63 QHTDLKPADPIKLI

-145 ARFFANFSDDIDS
+145 KRFFANFSDDIES

-195 KVANEQTLHLKYDKY
+195 KVASEETLQMKYDKY

-216 LLQKVERLLF
+216 LLQKVERVLF
-226 SRLMKEDKAK
+226 SRLMKEGKAK

-250 PLPSGGAPVGGY
+250 HHLNTSTPQHLNTSGGAV
-262 GIPAIPTQPTCSV
+262 
-275 GGYGIP
+275 
-281 AIPTQP
+281 
-287 TCSVGALPGGYGIP
+287 
-301 AIPTQPTCSVGALP
+301 
-315 GGALVSSAPTNLNL
+315 VSTAPTNLNTSPSQHL
-329 ADFPNELDNTDPD
+329 NLSDFPNELDNTDRD

-372 LENHRYRA
+372 LENDRYKA

-386 VMCDESILLPLM
+386 VMCDESILLPIM

-437 KKGTTLN
+437 KKGTAFN

-449 KLMAHPYAHHLKGVH
+449 KLMAHPYARHLQEVHLKGVH
-464 LSQVHQEEVH
+464 LSQVHQEG
-474 QPNSPSHHLTI
+474 SAAL
-485 STPHHL
+485 
-491 TTSTILHHIATLIKQ
+491 LHHIATLVKQ

-512 PEGDPL
+512 QEGDAL
-518 TQESVFRMYTILNRL
+518 TQESVFRMFTILNRL
-533 ATLADSGDLL
+533 AALADSGDLL
-543 VDNTTLRRLVSQLVS
+543 VDNTTLRRLVSQLVGAA
-558 TSSIPF
+558 SIPF
-564 HGEPVVGVQIMGVL
+564 HGEPVIGVQIMGVL
-578 ETRNIDFDHLLL
+578 ETRNIDFDNVLL

-610 TIRKAHHL
+610 SIRKAHGL
-618 TTIDNKVALYSYY
+618 TTIDNKVAIYSYY
-631 FHRLLQRARDI
+631 FHRLLQRAGDI
-642 TIAYNNTTDNGHT
+642 AIAYNNSTDNGHT

-672 INHYTLTAK
+672 IDHYSLTAK
-681 NHPTPLMPKPI
+681 NQPTPLMPKAI
-692 QKDEATLS
+692 EKDETALS
-700 KLQQITRL
+700 KLEEMSRL
-708 SPSALNTYIR
+708 SPSAINTYIR
-718 CPLAFYYQYIAHIQ
+718 CKLAFYYQYIAHIK
-732 EPHPDP
+732 EPDSDP
-738 ETIDNRL
+738 ETIDNRM

-756 IYKDITDRSPLIEK
+756 IYKDITDHSPVIEK
-770 AHIQAYLSNRT
+770 AHIQAYLSNRK
-781 LLANVVDRAFQ
+781 LLASVVDRAF
-792 AEQCTPNNGLQII
+792 EEEECKTNNGLQII
-805 NREVIIQYITKLLK
+805 NREVIIEYVTKLLK

-834 EAKVYTTL
+834 EAKVYTQL
-842 SFTIPSEGAL
+842 SFTIPS
-852 VGGYGIP
+852 
-859 AIPTQPTCSVG
+859 
-870 ALKGGALVGGYG
+870 
-882 IPAIPTQ
+882 
-889 PTCSVGALK
+889 

-908 SSAPKTSAPKTSAPK
+908 SSAPT
-923 TSAPGKQYNL
+923 KQYNL

-943 ILTDRQTG
+943 AVTDKQTG
-951 KPRIR
+951 KRRIR

-963 NQPSSPIKNIDEIF
+963 NKPSSAIKSIKEVFDPKNIAS
-977 DPNNIRTKHSN
+977 KHSN
-988 YYLQAILYSLI
+988 YFLQAILYSLI
-999 VSRSKRWNPA
+999 VSRSKEWNA
-1009 GHPVSPAL
+1009 ANDPVSPAL
-1017 LFIKQAPATD
+1017 LFIKQAATND
-1027 YDPTLLIDKHPISDV
+1027 YDPTLCIDKHPISDV

-1050 TKLKHTLADIYSPD
+1050 TKLKETVADMYSPD
-1064 TPFTPTDDR
+1064 AAFTPTDDR

-1081 RMLCGL
+1081 KMLCGL

>member
-15 SKYGTDLSRIA
+15 GKYGTDLSRIA

-32 RAALFLNEHLARL
+32 RAALFLNEHLARI

-134 SYLDDEQKEML
+134 SYLDNEQKEML

-195 KVANEQTLHLKYDKY
+195 KVVSEETLQMKYDKY

-216 LLQKVERLLF
+216 LLQKVERVLF
-226 SRLMKEDKAK
+226 SRLMKEGKAK

-250 PLPSGGAPVGGY
+250 HHLTTSPSQHLTTSPSQHLTTS
-262 GIPAIPTQPTCSV
+262 PSQH
-275 GGYGIP
+275 
-281 AIPTQP
+281 
-287 TCSVGALPGGYGIP
+287 
-301 AIPTQPTCSVGALP
+301 
-315 GGALVSSAPTNLNL
+315 LNIS
-329 ADFPNELDNTDPD
+329 DFPNELDNTDRD

-372 LENHRYRA
+372 LENDRYKA
-380 GRKTAV
+380 GRKTAI
-386 VMCDESILLPLM
+386 VMCDESILLPIM

-437 KKGTTLN
+437 KKGTAFN

-449 KLMAHPYAHHLKGVH
+449 KLMAHPYAHHLQEVHLKGVH
-464 LSQVHQEEVH
+464 LSQVHQKEVHQEEVH
-474 QPNSPSHHLTI
+474 QKSAAL
-485 STPHHL
+485 
-491 TTSTILHHIATLIKQ
+491 LHHIASLIKQ

-558 TSSIPF
+558 SSSIPF

-610 TIRKAHHL
+610 SIRKAHGL

-631 FHRLLQRARDI
+631 FHRLLQRAGDI
-642 TIAYNNTTDNGHT
+642 TIAYNNSTDNGHT

-672 INHYTLTAK
+672 INHYSLTAK
-681 NHPTPLMPKPI
+681 NHPT
-692 QKDEATLS
+692 S
-700 KLQQITRL
+700 CR
-708 SPSALNTYIR
+708 SPSRKTKPPSASSSKS
-718 CPLAFYYQYIAHIQ
+718 AS
-732 EPHPDP
+732 
-738 ETIDNRL
+738 
-745 FGNIFHRAAYL
+745 
-756 IYKDITDRSPLIEK
+756 SP
-770 AHIQAYLSNRT
+770 
-781 LLANVVDRAFQ
+781 
-792 AEQCTPNNGLQII
+792 P
-805 NREVIIQYITKLLK
+805 
-819 IDQQLCPFSILAMEE
+819 
-834 EAKVYTTL
+834 
-842 SFTIPSEGAL
+842 
-852 VGGYGIP
+852 
-859 AIPTQPTCSVG
+859 
-870 ALKGGALVGGYG
+870 
-882 IPAIPTQ
+882 
-889 PTCSVGALK
+889 
-898 GGALK
+898 
-903 GGALV
+903 
-908 SSAPKTSAPKTSAPK
+908 
-923 TSAPGKQYNL
+923 
-933 TIGGIIDRLD
+933 
-943 ILTDRQTG
+943 
-951 KPRIR
+951 
-956 VVDYKTG
+956 
-963 NQPSSPIKNIDEIF
+963 QPSTHTYAAPSPS
-977 DPNNIRTKHSN
+977 TTS
-988 YYLQAILYSLI
+988 
-999 VSRSKRWNPA
+999 
-1009 GHPVSPAL
+1009 
-1017 LFIKQAPATD
+1017 T
-1027 YDPTLLIDKHPISDV
+1027 
-1042 TVYEEEFL
+1042 
-1050 TKLKHTLADIYSPD
+1050 
-1064 TPFTPTDDR
+1064 
-1073 KKCELCPY
+1073 
-1081 RMLCGL
+1081 

>member
-32 RAALFLNEHLARL
+32 RAALFLNEHLARI

-134 SYLDDEQKEML
+134 SYLDNEQKEML

-195 KVANEQTLHLKYDKY
+195 KVVSEQTLHLKYDKY

-216 LLQKVERLLF
+216 LLQKVERVLF
-226 SRLMKEDKAK
+226 SRLMKEGKAK

-250 PLPSGGAPVGGY
+250 HHLTTSPS
-262 GIPAIPTQPTCSV
+262 QHLS
-275 GGYGIP
+275 
-281 AIPTQP
+281 
-287 TCSVGALPGGYGIP
+287 
-301 AIPTQPTCSVGALP
+301 
-315 GGALVSSAPTNLNL
+315 GGALVSSAPRTSAPTNLTTSPSQHLNL
-329 ADFPNELDNTDPD
+329 SDFPNELDNTDRD

-372 LENHRYRA
+372 LENERYKA
-380 GRKTAV
+380 GRKTAI

-437 KKGTTLN
+437 KKGTAFN

-449 KLMAHPYAHHLKGVH
+449 KLMAHPYARHLKGVH

-474 QPNSPSHHLTI
+474 QPNSPSQHLNI
-485 STPHHL
+485 STPQHL
-491 TTSTILHHIATLIKQ
+491 NTSTILHHIATLIKQ

-512 PEGDPL
+512 QEGDAL
-518 TQESVFRMYTILNRL
+518 TQESVFRMFTILNRL

-558 TSSIPF
+558 SSSIPF

-601 VNDSSFIPY
+601 INDSSFIPY

-642 TIAYNNTTDNGHT
+642 TIAYNNSTDNGHT

-672 INHYTLTAK
+672 INHYCLTAK

-692 QKDEATLS
+692 QKDETTLS
-700 KLQQITRL
+700 KLQQMSRL

-738 ETIDNRL
+738 ETIDNRM

-770 AHIQAYLSNRT
+770 THIQAYLSNRT

-792 AEQCTPNNGLQII
+792 AEQCTANNGLQII

-834 EAKVYTTL
+834 EAKVYTQL
-842 SFTIPSEGAL
+842 SFTIPPSHHL
-852 VGGYGIP
+852 
-859 AIPTQPTCSVG
+859 T
-870 ALKGGALVGGYG
+870 
-882 IPAIPTQ
+882 
-889 PTCSVGALK
+889 
-898 GGALK
+898 
-903 GGALV
+903 
-908 SSAPKTSAPKTSAPK
+908 TSPSHHLTTSP
-923 TSAPGKQYNL
+923 SHHHL

-943 ILTDRQTG
+943 ILTDKQTG
-951 KPRIR
+951 KRRIR

-963 NQPSSPIKNIDEIF
+963 NKPSSPIKNIDEIF
-977 DPNNIRTKHSN
+977 DPNNIRSKHSN

-1009 GHPVSPAL
+1009 NHPVSPAL
-1017 LFIKQAPATD
+1017 LFIKQAPANH
-1027 YDPTLLIDKHPISDV
+1027 YDPTLHIDKHPISDV

>member
-15 SKYGTDLSRIA
+15 GKYGTDLSRIA

-32 RAALFLNEHLARL
+32 RAALFLNEHLARI

-63 QHTDLKTADPIKLI
+63 QHTDLKPADPIKLI

-145 ARFFANFSDDIDS
+145 KRFFANFSDDIES

-195 KVANEQTLHLKYDKY
+195 KVASEETLHLKYDNY

-216 LLQKVERLLF
+216 LIQKVERVLF
-226 SRLMKEDKAK
+226 SRLMKEGKAK

-242 EYYMPSPS
+242 EYYMPTARAQQS
-250 PLPSGGAPVGGY
+250 A
-262 GIPAIPTQPTCSV
+262 SV
-275 GGYGIP
+275 PNNTASFAAYL
-281 AIPTQP
+281 T
-287 TCSVGALPGGYGIP
+287 
-301 AIPTQPTCSVGALP
+301 
-315 GGALVSSAPTNLNL
+315 
-329 ADFPNELDNTDPD
+329 DFPNELDNTDRD

-372 LENHRYRA
+372 LENDRYKA

-386 VMCDESILLPLM
+386 VMCDESILLPIM

-437 KKGTTLN
+437 KKGTAFN

-449 KLMAHPYAHHLKGVH
+449 KLMAHPYARHLQEAQLKEVHLKGVH
-464 LSQVHQEEVH
+464 LSQVHQ
-474 QPNSPSHHLTI
+474 PNSTSAQPTTQH
-485 STPHHL
+485 STFNTQH
-491 TTSTILHHIATLIKQ
+491 SILHHIATLVKQ

-512 PEGDPL
+512 QEGDAL
-518 TQESVFRMYTILNRL
+518 TQESVFRMFTILNRL
-533 ATLADSGDLL
+533 AALADSGDLL

-558 TSSIPF
+558 SSSIPF
-564 HGEPVVGVQIMGVL
+564 HGEPVIGVQIMGVL
-578 ETRNIDFDHLLL
+578 ETRNIDFDNVLL

-610 TIRKAHHL
+610 SIRKAHGL
-618 TTIDNKVALYSYY
+618 TTIDNKVAIYSYY
-631 FHRLLQRARDI
+631 FHRLLQRAGDI
-642 TIAYNNTTDNGHT
+642 TIAYNNSTDNGHT

-672 INHYTLTAK
+672 IDHYSLTAK
-681 NHPTPLMPKPI
+681 NQPTPLMPKPI
-692 QKDEATLS
+692 EKDEAALS
-700 KLQQITRL
+700 KLEEMSLL
-708 SPSALNTYIR
+708 SPSAINTYIR
-718 CPLAFYYQYIAHIQ
+718 CKLAFYYQYIAHIK
-732 EPHPDP
+732 EPDSDP
-738 ETIDNRL
+738 ETIDNRM

-756 IYKDITDRSPLIEK
+756 IYKDITDHSPVIEK
-770 AHIQAYLSNRT
+770 AHIQAYLSNRK
-781 LLANVVDRAFQ
+781 LLASVVDRAF
-792 AEQCTPNNGLQII
+792 EEEECKTNNGLQII
-805 NREVIIQYITKLLK
+805 NREVIIEYITKLLK

-834 EAKVYTTL
+834 EAKVYTQL
-842 SFTIPSEGAL
+842 SFTIPS
-852 VGGYGIP
+852 
-859 AIPTQPTCSVG
+859 
-870 ALKGGALVGGYG
+870 
-882 IPAIPTQ
+882 
-889 PTCSVGALK
+889 

-908 SSAPKTSAPKTSAPK
+908 SSAPDKHYS
-923 TSAPGKQYNL
+923 L

-943 ILTDRQTG
+943 AVTDKQTG
-951 KPRIR
+951 KRRIR

-963 NQPSSPIKNIDEIF
+963 NKPSSAIKSIEEVFDPKNIAS
-977 DPNNIRTKHSN
+977 KHSN
-988 YYLQAILYSLI
+988 YFLQAILYSLI
-999 VSRSKRWNPA
+999 VSGSKEWNA
-1009 GHPVSPAL
+1009 ANDAVSPAL
-1017 LFIKQAPATD
+1017 LFIKQAATND
-1027 YDPTLLIDKHPISDV
+1027 YDPTLCIDKHPISDV

-1050 TKLKHTLADIYSPD
+1050 TKLKETVADMYSPD
-1064 TPFTPTDDR
+1064 AAFTPTDDR

>member
-134 SYLDDEQKEML
+134 SYLDNEQKEML

-195 KVANEQTLHLKYDKY
+195 KVASEQTLHLKYDKY

-226 SRLMKEDKAK
+226 SRLMKEGKAK

-250 PLPSGGAPVGGY
+250 PLPSGGALV
-262 GIPAIPTQPTCSV
+262 
-275 GGYGIP
+275 
-281 AIPTQP
+281 
-287 TCSVGALPGGYGIP
+287 GGYGIP

-329 ADFPNELDNTDPD
+329 SDFPNELDNTDPD

-363 QARFASNWL
+363 QARFASNWF
-372 LENHRYRA
+372 LEDHRYRA
-380 GRKTAV
+380 GRKTAI

-437 KKGTTLN
+437 KKGTAFN

-449 KLMAHPYAHHLKGVH
+449 KLMAHPYARHLQEVHLKEMNDVHLKGVHLKGVH
-464 LSQVHQEEVH
+464 LSQVHQEKEMH
-474 QPNSPSHHLTI
+474 QEGIAAL
-485 STPHHL
+485 L
-491 TTSTILHHIATLIKQ
+491 QHIATLVKQ

-512 PEGDPL
+512 QEGDAL
-518 TQESVFRMYTILNRL
+518 TQESVFRMFTILNRL

-543 VDNTTLRRLVSQLVS
+543 VDNTTLRRLVSQLIN

-631 FHRLLQRARDI
+631 FHRLLQRAGDI
-642 TIAYNNTTDNGHT
+642 TIAYNNSTDNGHT

-672 INHYTLTAK
+672 INHYCLTAK
-681 NHPTPLMPKPI
+681 NRPTPLMPKPI
-692 QKDEATLS
+692 QKDEAVLS
-700 KLQQITRL
+700 KLQQISRL

-834 EAKVYTTL
+834 EAKVYTQL
-842 SFTIPSEGAL
+842 SFTIPSE
-852 VGGYGIP
+852 
-859 AIPTQPTCSVG
+859 
-870 ALKGGALVGGYG
+870 
-882 IPAIPTQ
+882 
-889 PTCSVGALK
+889 
-898 GGALK
+898 GALK

-908 SSAPKTSAPKTSAPK
+908 SSAPT
-923 TSAPGKQYNL
+923 KQYNL

-943 ILTDRQTG
+943 ILTDKQTG

-977 DPNNIRTKHSN
+977 DPNNIRSKHSN

-999 VSRSKRWNPA
+999 VSRSKEWNPA

-1017 LFIKQAPATD
+1017 LFIKQAPANH
-1027 YDPTLLIDKHPISDV
+1027 YDPTLHIDKHPISDV

>member
-15 SKYGTDLSRIA
+15 GKYGTDLSRIA

-63 QHTDLKTADPIKLI
+63 QHTDLKPADPIKLI

-145 ARFFANFSDDIDS
+145 KRFFANFSDDIDS

-195 KVANEQTLHLKYDKY
+195 KVASEETLHLKYDKY

-216 LLQKVERLLF
+216 LIQKVERVLF
-226 SRLMKEDKAK
+226 SRLMKEGKAK

-242 EYYMPSPS
+242 EYYMPTARAQQS
-250 PLPSGGAPVGGY
+250 A
-262 GIPAIPTQPTCSV
+262 SV
-275 GGYGIP
+275 PNNTASFAAYL
-281 AIPTQP
+281 T
-287 TCSVGALPGGYGIP
+287 
-301 AIPTQPTCSVGALP
+301 
-315 GGALVSSAPTNLNL
+315 
-329 ADFPNELDNTDPD
+329 DFPNELDNTDRD

-372 LENHRYRA
+372 LENDRYKA

-386 VMCDESILLPLM
+386 VMCDESILLPIM

-437 KKGTTLN
+437 KKGTAFN

-449 KLMAHPYAHHLKGVH
+449 KLMAHPYARHLQEVHLKEMNDVHLKGVH
-464 LSQVHQEEVH
+464 LSQVHQKEE
-474 QPNSPSHHLTI
+474 QQIIGDNSGCMGMAGMPY
-485 STPHHL
+485 PP
-491 TTSTILHHIATLIKQ
+491 TSAALLHHIATLVKQ

-512 PEGDPL
+512 QEGDAL
-518 TQESVFRMYTILNRL
+518 TQESVFRMFTILNRL
-533 ATLADSGDLL
+533 AALADSGDLL
-543 VDNTTLRRLVSQLVS
+543 VDNTTLRRLVSQLVGAA
-558 TSSIPF
+558 SIPF
-564 HGEPVVGVQIMGVL
+564 HGEPVIGVQIMGVL
-578 ETRNIDFDHLLL
+578 ETRNIDFDNVLL

-610 TIRKAHHL
+610 SIRKAHGL
-618 TTIDNKVALYSYY
+618 TTIDNKVAIYSYY
-631 FHRLLQRARDI
+631 FHRLLQRAGDI
-642 TIAYNNTTDNGHT
+642 TIAYNNSTDNGHT

-672 INHYTLTAK
+672 IDHYSLTAK
-681 NHPTPLMPKPI
+681 NQPTPLMPKAI
-692 QKDEATLS
+692 EKDETALS
-700 KLQQITRL
+700 KLEEMSRL
-708 SPSALNTYIR
+708 SPSAINTYIR
-718 CPLAFYYQYIAHIQ
+718 CKLAFYYQYIAHIK
-732 EPHPDP
+732 EPDSDP
-738 ETIDNRL
+738 ETIDNRM

-756 IYKDITDRSPLIEK
+756 IYKDITDHSPVIEK
-770 AHIQAYLSNRT
+770 AHIQAYLSNRK
-781 LLANVVDRAFQ
+781 LLASVVDRAF
-792 AEQCTPNNGLQII
+792 EEEECKTNNGLQII
-805 NREVIIQYITKLLK
+805 NREVIIEYITKLLK

-834 EAKVYTTL
+834 EAKVYTQL
-842 SFTIPSEGAL
+842 SFTIPPSHHL
-852 VGGYGIP
+852 TTSP
-859 AIPTQPTCSVG
+859 
-870 ALKGGALVGGYG
+870 
-882 IPAIPTQ
+882 
-889 PTCSVGALK
+889 
-898 GGALK
+898 

-908 SSAPKTSAPKTSAPK
+908 SSAPT
-923 TSAPGKQYNL
+923 KQYNL

-943 ILTDRQTG
+943 VVTDKQTG
-951 KPRIR
+951 KRRIR

-963 NQPSSPIKNIDEIF
+963 NKPSSAIKSIEEVFDPKNIAS
-977 DPNNIRTKHSN
+977 KHSN
-988 YYLQAILYSLI
+988 YFLQAILYSLI
-999 VSRSKRWNPA
+999 VSRSKEWNA
-1009 GHPVSPAL
+1009 ANDAVSPAL
-1017 LFIKQAPATD
+1017 LFIKQAATND
-1027 YDPTLLIDKHPISDV
+1027 YDPTLCIDKHPISDV

-1050 TKLKHTLADIYSPD
+1050 TKLKETVADMYSPNV
-1064 TPFTPTDDR
+1064 PFTPTDDR

>member
-15 SKYGTDLSRIA
+15 GKYGTDLSRIA

-32 RAALFLNEHLARL
+32 RAALFLNEHLARI

-63 QHTDLKTADPIKLI
+63 QHTDLKPADPIKLI

-145 ARFFANFSDDIDS
+145 KRFFANFSDDIES

-195 KVANEQTLHLKYDKY
+195 KVASEETLQMKYDKY

-216 LLQKVERLLF
+216 LLQKVERVLF
-226 SRLMKEDKAK
+226 SRLMKEGKAK

-242 EYYMPSPS
+242 EYYMPTARAQQS
-250 PLPSGGAPVGGY
+250 A
-262 GIPAIPTQPTCSV
+262 SV
-275 GGYGIP
+275 PNNTASFAAYL
-281 AIPTQP
+281 T
-287 TCSVGALPGGYGIP
+287 
-301 AIPTQPTCSVGALP
+301 
-315 GGALVSSAPTNLNL
+315 
-329 ADFPNELDNTDPD
+329 DFPNELDNTDRD

-372 LENHRYRA
+372 LENDRYKA

-386 VMCDESILLPLM
+386 VMCDESILLPIM

-414 PLAMTPVASLV
+414 PLAMTPIASLV

-437 KKGTTLN
+437 KKGTAFN

-449 KLMAHPYAHHLKGVH
+449 KLMAHPYARHLQEVHLKEMNEVHLKGVH
-464 LSQVHQEEVH
+464 LSQVHQEKEMH
-474 QPNSPSHHLTI
+474 QEGIAAL
-485 STPHHL
+485 
-491 TTSTILHHIATLIKQ
+491 LHHIATLVKQ

-512 PEGDPL
+512 QEGDAL
-518 TQESVFRMYTILNRL
+518 TQESVFRMFTILNRL
-533 ATLADSGDLL
+533 AALADSGDLL
-543 VDNTTLRRLVSQLVS
+543 VDNTTLRRLVSQLVGAA
-558 TSSIPF
+558 SIPF
-564 HGEPVVGVQIMGVL
+564 HGEPVIGVQIMGVL
-578 ETRNIDFDHLLL
+578 ETRNIDFDNVLL
-590 LSCNEGNMPKG
+590 LSCNEGNMPNG

-610 TIRKAHHL
+610 SIRKAHGL
-618 TTIDNKVALYSYY
+618 TTIDNKVAIYSYY
-631 FHRLLQRARDI
+631 FHRLLQRAGDI
-642 TIAYNNTTDNGHT
+642 TIAYNNSTDNGHT

-672 INHYTLTAK
+672 IDHYSLTAK
-681 NHPTPLMPKPI
+681 NQPTPLMPKAI
-692 QKDEATLS
+692 EKDETALS
-700 KLQQITRL
+700 KLEEMSRL
-708 SPSALNTYIR
+708 SPSAINTYIR
-718 CPLAFYYQYIAHIQ
+718 CKLAFYYQYIAHIK
-732 EPHPDP
+732 EPDSDP
-738 ETIDNRL
+738 ETIDNRM

-756 IYKDITDRSPLIEK
+756 IYKDITDHSPVIEK
-770 AHIQAYLSNRT
+770 AHIQAYLSNRK
-781 LLANVVDRAFQ
+781 LLASVVDRAF
-792 AEQCTPNNGLQII
+792 EEEECKTNNGLQII
-805 NREVIIQYITKLLK
+805 NREVIIEYITKLLK

-834 EAKVYTTL
+834 EAKVYTQL
-842 SFTIPSEGAL
+842 SFTIPS
-852 VGGYGIP
+852 
-859 AIPTQPTCSVG
+859 
-870 ALKGGALVGGYG
+870 
-882 IPAIPTQ
+882 
-889 PTCSVGALK
+889 
-898 GGALK
+898 

-908 SSAPKTSAPKTSAPK
+908 SSAPT
-923 TSAPGKQYNL
+923 KQYNL

-943 ILTDRQTG
+943 AVTDKQTG
-951 KPRIR
+951 KRRIR

-963 NQPSSPIKNIDEIF
+963 NKPSSAIKSIEEVFDPKNIAS
-977 DPNNIRTKHSN
+977 KHSN
-988 YYLQAILYSLI
+988 YFLQAILYSLI
-999 VSRSKRWNPA
+999 VSGSKEWNA
-1009 GHPVSPAL
+1009 ANDPVSPAL
-1017 LFIKQAPATD
+1017 LFIKQAATND
-1027 YDPTLLIDKHPISDV
+1027 YDPTLCIDKHRISDV
-1042 TVYEEEFL
+1042 TVYKEEFL
-1050 TKLKHTLADIYSPD
+1050 TKLKETVADMYSPD
-1064 TPFTPTDDR
+1064 AAFTPTDDR

>member
-145 ARFFANFSDDIDS
+145 ARFFANFSGDIDS

-195 KVANEQTLHLKYDKY
+195 KVASEETLHLKYDKY

-216 LLQKVERLLF
+216 LIQKVERVLF
-226 SRLMKEDKAK
+226 SRLMKEGKAK

-242 EYYMPSPS
+242 EYYMPT
-250 PLPSGGAPVGGY
+250 ARAQQ
-262 GIPAIPTQPTCSV
+262 PASV
-275 GGYGIP
+275 PNNTASFAAYL
-281 AIPTQP
+281 T
-287 TCSVGALPGGYGIP
+287 
-301 AIPTQPTCSVGALP
+301 
-315 GGALVSSAPTNLNL
+315 
-329 ADFPNELDNTDPD
+329 DFPNELDNTDRD

-372 LENHRYRA
+372 LENDRYKA

-386 VMCDESILLPLM
+386 VMCDESILLPIM

-437 KKGTTLN
+437 KKGTAFN

-449 KLMAHPYAHHLKGVH
+449 KLMAHPYARHLQEEHLKGVH
-464 LSQVHQEEVH
+464 LSQVHQ
-474 QPNSPSHHLTI
+474 PNSTSAQPTTQH
-485 STPHHL
+485 STFNTQH
-491 TTSTILHHIATLIKQ
+491 SILHHIATLVKQ

-512 PEGDPL
+512 QEGDAL

-533 ATLADSGDLL
+533 AALADSGDLL
-543 VDNTTLRRLVSQLVS
+543 VDNTTLRRLVSQLVGAA
-558 TSSIPF
+558 SIPF
-564 HGEPVVGVQIMGVL
+564 HGEPVIGVQIMGVL
-578 ETRNIDFDHLLL
+578 ETRNIDFDNVLL

-610 TIRKAHHL
+610 SIRKAHGL
-618 TTIDNKVALYSYY
+618 TTIDNKVAIYSYY
-631 FHRLLQRARDI
+631 FHRLLQRAGDI
-642 TIAYNNTTDNGHT
+642 TIAYNNSTDNGHT

-672 INHYTLTAK
+672 IDHYSLTAK
-681 NHPTPLMPKPI
+681 NQPTPLMPKAI
-692 QKDEATLS
+692 EKDETALS
-700 KLQQITRL
+700 KLEEKSRL
-708 SPSALNTYIR
+708 SPSAINTYIR
-718 CPLAFYYQYIAHIQ
+718 CKLAFYYQYIAHIK
-732 EPHPDP
+732 EPDSDP
-738 ETIDNRL
+738 ETIDNRM

-756 IYKDITDRSPLIEK
+756 IYKDITDHSPVIEK
-770 AHIQAYLSNRT
+770 AHIQAYLSNRK
-781 LLANVVDRAFQ
+781 LLASVVDRAF
-792 AEQCTPNNGLQII
+792 EEEECKTNNGLQII
-805 NREVIIQYITKLLK
+805 NREVIIEYITKLLK

-834 EAKVYTTL
+834 EAKVYTQL
-842 SFTIPSEGAL
+842 SFTIPS
-852 VGGYGIP
+852 
-859 AIPTQPTCSVG
+859 
-870 ALKGGALVGGYG
+870 
-882 IPAIPTQ
+882 
-889 PTCSVGALK
+889 

-908 SSAPKTSAPKTSAPK
+908 SSAPT
-923 TSAPGKQYNL
+923 KQYNL

-943 ILTDRQTG
+943 VVTDKQTG
-951 KPRIR
+951 KRRIR

-963 NQPSSPIKNIDEIF
+963 NKPSSAIKSIKEVFDPKNIAS
-977 DPNNIRTKHSN
+977 KHSN
-988 YYLQAILYSLI
+988 YFLQAILYSLI
-999 VSRSKRWNPA
+999 VSRSKEWNA
-1009 GHPVSPAL
+1009 ANDPVSPAL
-1017 LFIKQAPATD
+1017 LFIKQATTND
-1027 YDPTLLIDKHPISDV
+1027 YDPTLCIDKHPISDV

-1050 TKLKHTLADIYSPD
+1050 TKLKETVADMYSPD
-1064 TPFTPTDDR
+1064 AAFTPTNDR